1 MIKSVKRICA
11 AVLSAVMML
20 TAVATPLASAAAE
33 GTFLE
38 SVTGETGNNN
48 VVTATAGDGDL
59 IYGDNG
65 ALTKAEW
72 LHDLVTVF
80 DMKVEEGDAPD
91 NYFTDVAYDSKY
103 YDDIMLATEFGVVNV
118 EAGGE
123 LGPDDTVDRE
133 YASVTLNFC
142 LGFQLDDDTYTF
154 SESSDEAYADE
165 LTAFQVALN
174 RNWFALSGGAFL
186 PSKAVTSAEA
196 KAMLSDA
203 QQVLADAQID
213 DTKEGTFE
221 FADYVI
227 DFTPYQVV
235 EFNEDDTVTIYA
247 PDKVLAVGDTFV
259 VYDQELPFVYT
270 ATAIKTDGSD
280 IIVTTTDAPDD
291 AIVNYVAEG
300 TIKADI
306 ATFNPADNVDVTYVK
321 DDATALT
328 MSKARGVTVTKDSIM
343 VDMKIPI
350 SSGIDVSVSCDIKN
364 IALHHKEDKLNG
376 YYYAS
381 VSGETTLTTSL
392 NIDPLKGSGVSGKY
406 YLGYINTGVFSASL
420 YAELSL
426 SGKLMTVY
434 TGNFEAGVSYQ
445 RFKGFR
451 VIKSFTKKSFNFCAD
466 ISAKVAM
473 TAECKIDLVL
483 LEAKANVSIGI
494 QAKYNKTV
502 YGDDKLPG
510 ICEDIQAY
518 LYAGGSVSATIIKVA
533 TFSKSFDFIDKNNS
547 PYRLYLHYDDGN
559 QVDVCGRDISDPSSP
574 TPVRRYTSP
583 SSTGFGSRW
592 SSSQSSKWHSGSN
605 GSSAQQPEK
614 LWEYSLDDDKN
625 ATITAYNGYSSS
637 LVIPTKI
644 DGYTVTA
651 IGDRAFADNTRLV
664 MVVIPDSVTVI
675 GNYAFNGCTSLS
687 KVNLSKMLETLNYGA
702 FQNCT
707 SLVEI
712 EIPKS
717 LKYANYDTSIFN
729 GIISAPFMGSGI
741 KKVKF
746 ETGIKEVVECLFLG
760 CNELEQIEIPNTVT
774 RIGNHSFRMCPNLEK
789 INIPS
794 SVTSVGE
801 YAFSSCTSLKSI
813 IIPDS
818 VTTIECHAFD
828 NCSLLSEVTLSN
840 NLQSLYYGAFQN
852 CTSLCTIEIPKSLEY
867 ANFDTYIFQ
876 GIISAPFMGSGLEQI
891 KFETGTKTV
900 IDCLFLGCDKLEKV
914 EIPETVTSIGN
925 YAFSMCKSL
934 SEISISDSV
943 TSIGSDAF
951 SSCTALVKIDIP
963 DSVTVIGSNAFK
975 GCTSLSDVSL
985 SKNLQ
990 TLNYGAFQD
999 CTSLVEIEIPKS
1011 LEYANFDT
1019 NVYGGIVS
1027 APFMGSSLKKIKF
1040 ENGIKSIADC
1050 LFYGCNELVEVE
1062 IPDTISSIGYRSF
1075 GSCGSLSKISIPDS
1089 VSKIGSHAFAG
1100 CNSLSSITLS
1110 KNIQTLGDYAFYG
1123 CNSLLAIEF
1132 PPLLTEIE
1140 DGMCY
1145 DCTSLKNITLAP
1157 ETEYIC
1163 SYAFSNCDALEN
1175 IVIPDKVTAI
1185 YNNAF
1190 SDCDKLSSVTLS
1202 KALEQIG
1209 ESAFNNCDALTSIKI
1224 PDSVETIGERA
1235 FYDCE
1240 KLADV
1245 DMGNG
1250 VSKLYSEAF
1259 RLCPALTKI
1268 VLSNNLTSIPEYA
1281 FADCTKLTDVTIY
1294 PGVTE
1299 IATNAFSYPA
1309 KTTMRGLKGSYAE
1322 TYANDRGMTFETI
1335 TSVDASMLTVKFKND
1350 YDGYEAA
1357 PSYTYTGKP
1366 FKPDV
1371 KVYLGSYELTA
1382 GTDYK
1387 IVSYKNNTKIG
1398 TATCTIQGLG
1408 TYTGTTTG
1416 SFTIAPIPL
1425 PGNSWYYS
1433 LEYSNYDYTGKEIRP
1448 AVTCEGLTEGIDF
1461 TVSYKDNT
1469 NAGTAQVIITGI
1481 GNYSGTYTLEF
1492 TINPVTICTDVSQ
1505 LQSKHPYD
1513 ENVHEVYVYNGAE
1526 GAENLYLTFSDDT
1539 QFEEYCDYL
1548 YIYDANGYEVGSY
1561 TGDELSGKT
1570 ITVPGSYVKLVLN
1583 TDSSNNEYGFRVVSA
1598 SDKLEC
1604 ATHVFGDWKI
1614 TEEAT
1619 CTTTGTKTRACTV
1632 CGKVE
1637 TVTIAKT
1644 AHKYVNTVVK
1654 PTYTVQG
1661 YTLHTCSVCGYSYKD
1676 NYTPALKLTE
1686 LTGVKVKTQGSTS
1699 LTLAWDKNA
1708 SAKGYIIEQYKGG
1721 KWTQIAKTSS
1731 NATVTYTV
1739 NGLKADTTYTFRIK
1753 GYVVSGTTEYSGEY
1767 TRLAAKTRIAN
1778 VASFKG
1784 SAVSASA
1791 VKLDWS
1797 KNDKATG
1804 YVIEQYKGGKW
1815 TAIATT
1821 KNNTTLTFT
1830 VKGLAEGTTYSFR
1843 IKSFRK
1849 TGSTTEFSEY
1859 TAIKAAALL
1868 DGVSDFKVTSV
1879 TGSWITLEWAKN
1891 DKATGYVIEQ
1901 YKGGKWT
1908 VIATTKNNTTLK
1920 FTVKGLKNDTTYSFR
1935 IRAYKTASA
1944 SNVYSD
1950 YVRIA
1955 GKTRIPNVAKFTGS
1969 AVSASAVKLD
1979 WSENDKATGYVI
1991 EQYKGGKW
1999 TALATTKNNTTLTFT
2014 VKGLAKGTAYSFRIK
2029 SFRKTGSTTEF
2040 SEYTAIKAATLLD
2053 GVSDFKVAST
2063 TGSWITLEWAK
2074 NDKATGYSVEQYKG
2088 GKWTVIAT
2096 TKNNTTLKFT
2106 VKGLKNDTT
2115 YSFRIRAY
2123 KTAGASNVYSDYVR
2137 IAGKTRIPNV
2147 AKFTGSAVSASAV
2160 KLDWSKNDKATAY
2173 VIEQYKGGKWT
2184 ALATTKNNT
2193 TLTFTVKGLAKGTA
2207 YSFRIK
2213 SFRKTGS
2220 TTEFSEYASVKAATD
2235 K

>member
-1 MIKSVKRICA
+1 MIKSVKRLGA

-33 GTFLE
+33 GIFPE
-38 SVTGETGNNN
+38 SVTGETENNN
-48 VVTATAGDGDL
+48 VVPATADDSSL
-59 IYGDNG
+59 VYGDNG
-65 ALTKAEW
+65 TLTKAEW

-186 PSKAVTSAEA
+186 PSKAITSAEA

-235 EFNEDDTVTIYA
+235 EFDEDNTVTIYA
-247 PDKVLAVGDTFV
+247 PDKKLAVGDTFV

-350 SSGIDVSVSCDIKN
+350 SSGIDVSVSCDLKN
-364 IALHHKEDKLNG
+364 IALHHKENMRDG

-381 VSGETTLTTSL
+381 VTGETTLTTSL

-406 YLGYINTGVFSASL
+406 YLGYISTGAFSASL

-434 TGNFEAGVSYQ
+434 TGNFEVGVSYQ

-473 TAECKIDLVL
+473 TAECKIDIVV

-494 QAKYNKTV
+494 QAKYNKKV

-518 LYAGGSVSATIIKVA
+518 LYAGGSISATIIKVA

-644 DGYTVTA
+644 DGYTVTK
-651 IGDRAFADNTRLV
+651 IGDRAFEYNTRLV

-675 GNYAFNGCTSLS
+675 GIQAFYEC
-687 KVNLSKMLETLNYGA
+687 KNL
-702 FQNCT
+702 
-707 SLVEI
+707 
-712 EIPKS
+712 
-717 LKYANYDTSIFN
+717 
-729 GIISAPFMGSGI
+729 
-741 KKVKF
+741 
-746 ETGIKEVVECLFLG
+746 
-760 CNELEQIEIPNTVT
+760 
-774 RIGNHSFRMCPNLEK
+774 
-789 INIPS
+789 S
-794 SVTSVGE
+794 SVTLSKGLVDLQQQAFGE
-801 YAFSSCTSLKSI
+801 CTKLTSI
-813 IIPDS
+813 
-818 VTTIECHAFD
+818 T
-828 NCSLLSEVTLSN
+828 
-840 NLQSLYYGAFQN
+840 
-852 CTSLCTIEIPKSLEY
+852 IPKSLERCY
-867 ANFDTYIFQ
+867 DGGWGGAFDN
-876 GIISAPFMGSGLEQI
+876 SGLNQVN
-891 KFETGTKTV
+891 FEEGITAIPSYLFADTIALETIV
-900 IDCLFLGCDKLEKV
+900 IPD
-914 EIPETVTSIGN
+914 TVTSIGDG
-925 YAFSMCKSL
+925 AFRESSALKNAI
-934 SEISISDSV
+934 IS
-943 TSIGSDAF
+943 
-951 SSCTALVKIDIP
+951 
-963 DSVTVIGSNAFK
+963 DSVTVIGIQAFY
-975 GCTSLSDVSL
+975 GCKNLSSVTL
-985 SKNLQ
+985 SKGLVDLQ
-990 TLNYGAFQD
+990 QQAFGE
-999 CTSLVEIEIPKS
+999 CTKLTSITIPKS
-1011 LEYANFDT
+1011 LERSSDGI
-1019 NVYGGIVS
+1019 YGGAFDHSGLATV
-1027 APFMGSSLKKIKF
+1027 KF
-1040 ENGIKSIADC
+1040 EDGVKMIPNYLFADATT
-1050 LFYGCNELVEVE
+1050 LE
-1062 IPDTISSIGYRSF
+1062 TIV
-1075 GSCGSLSKISIPDS
+1075 IPDS
-1089 VSKIGSHAFAG
+1089 VTRIGVYSFANCSALKNITIPYSVTEIGAQAFYKCTSLKTIAIPDSIKTLDDGTFFG
-1100 CNSLSSITLS
+1100 CNSLS
-1110 KNIQTLGDYAFYG
+1110 NIKFP
-1123 CNSLLAIEF
+1123 SLI
-1132 PPLLTEIE
+1132 TEIGS
-1140 DGMCY
+1140 GMC
-1145 DCTSLKNITLAP
+1145 DGCTSLVTVEMGDKVTSIGDNAFQNCTSLKNITLSP
-1157 ETEYIC
+1157 ETEYIN
-1163 SYAFSNCDALEN
+1163 SNAFSNCDSLES
-1175 IVIPDKVTAI
+1175 IVIPDKVTVI
-1185 YNNAF
+1185 YHNAF
-1190 SDCDKLSSVTLS
+1190 SDCDKLLSVTLS
-1202 KALEQIG
+1202 KALKQIG
-1209 ESAFNNCDALTSIKI
+1209 ESAFNNCDSLTAIKI

-1235 FYDCE
+1235 FYGCE

-1245 DMGNG
+1245 NMGNG

-1425 PGNSWYYS
+1425 PGYSWYYS

-1461 TVSYKDNT
+1461 TVSYKDNI

-1561 TGDELSGKT
+1561 TGDELSGRT

-1654 PTYTVQG
+1654 PTYTAQG
-1661 YTLHTCSVCGYSYKD
+1661 YTLHKCSVCGYSYKD
-1676 NYTPALKLTE
+1676 NYMPALKPTE

-1753 GYVVSGTTEYSGEY
+1753 AYAISGESEIY
-1767 TRLAAKTRIAN
+1767 SDYVRIAGKTRIAN

-1830 VKGLAEGTTYSFR
+1830 VKGLAKGTAYSFR

-1849 TGSTTEFSEY
+1849 TGSTTDFSEY
-1859 TAIKAAALL
+1859 TAIKAATLL

-1891 DKATGYVIEQ
+1891 DKATGY
-1901 YKGGKWT
+1901 
-1908 VIATTKNNTTLK
+1908 
-1920 FTVKGLKNDTTYSFR
+1920 
-1935 IRAYKTASA
+1935 
-1944 SNVYSD
+1944 
-1950 YVRIA
+1950 
-1955 GKTRIPNVAKFTGS
+1955 
-1969 AVSASAVKLD
+1969 
-1979 WSENDKATGYVI
+1979 
-1991 EQYKGGKW
+1991 
-1999 TALATTKNNTTLTFT
+1999 
-2014 VKGLAKGTAYSFRIK
+2014 
-2029 SFRKTGSTTEF
+2029 
-2040 SEYTAIKAATLLD
+2040 AI
-2053 GVSDFKVAST
+2053 
-2063 TGSWITLEWAK
+2063 
-2074 NDKATGYSVEQYKG
+2074 EQYKG

-2147 AKFTGSAVSASAV
+2147 ATFTGSAVSASAV
-2160 KLDWSKNDKATAY
+2160 KLDWSKNDKATGY

-2193 TLTFTVKGLAKGTA
+2193 TLTFTVKGLAKGTT

-2220 TTEFSEYASVKAATD
+2220 TTEFSEYTAIKAATD

>member
-1 MIKSVKRICA
+1 MIKSVKRLGA

-33 GTFLE
+33 GTFPE
-38 SVTGETGNNN
+38 SVTGETENNN
-48 VVTATAGDGDL
+48 VVTATADDSGL
-59 IYGDNG
+59 VYGDNG
-65 ALTKAEW
+65 TLTKAEW

-80 DMKVEEGDAPD
+80 DMKVEEGDPPD
-91 NYFTDVAYDSKY
+91 NYFTDVAYDSEY

-186 PSKAVTSAEA
+186 PSKAITSAEA

-235 EFNEDDTVTIYA
+235 EFDEDNTVTIYA
-247 PDKVLAVGDTFV
+247 PDKKLAVGDTFV

-350 SSGIDVSVSCDIKN
+350 SSGIDVSVSCDLKN
-364 IALHHKEDKLNG
+364 IALHHKENMRDG

-381 VSGETTLTTSL
+381 VTGETTLTTSL

-406 YLGYINTGVFSASL
+406 YLGYISTGAFSASL

-434 TGNFEAGVSYQ
+434 TGNFEVGVSYQ

-473 TAECKIDLVL
+473 TAECKIDIVV

-494 QAKYNKTV
+494 QAKYNKKV

-518 LYAGGSVSATIIKVA
+518 LYAGGSISATIIKVA

-644 DGYTVTA
+644 DGYTVTK
-651 IGDRAFADNTRLV
+651 IGDRAFEYNTRLV

-675 GNYAFNGCTSLS
+675 GIQAFYEC
-687 KVNLSKMLETLNYGA
+687 KNL
-702 FQNCT
+702 
-707 SLVEI
+707 
-712 EIPKS
+712 
-717 LKYANYDTSIFN
+717 
-729 GIISAPFMGSGI
+729 
-741 KKVKF
+741 
-746 ETGIKEVVECLFLG
+746 
-760 CNELEQIEIPNTVT
+760 
-774 RIGNHSFRMCPNLEK
+774 
-789 INIPS
+789 S
-794 SVTSVGE
+794 SVTLSKGLVDLQQQAFGE
-801 YAFSSCTSLKSI
+801 CTKLTSI
-813 IIPDS
+813 
-818 VTTIECHAFD
+818 T
-828 NCSLLSEVTLSN
+828 
-840 NLQSLYYGAFQN
+840 
-852 CTSLCTIEIPKSLEY
+852 IPKSLERCY
-867 ANFDTYIFQ
+867 DGGWGGAFDN
-876 GIISAPFMGSGLEQI
+876 SGLNQVN
-891 KFETGTKTV
+891 FEEGITAIPGYLFADTIALETIV
-900 IDCLFLGCDKLEKV
+900 IPD
-914 EIPETVTSIGN
+914 TVTSIGDG
-925 YAFSMCKSL
+925 AFRESSALKNAIISDSVTVIGIQAFYGCKNLSSVTLSKGLVDLQQQAFGECTKLTSITIPKSL
-934 SEISISDSV
+934 ERSSDGIYGGAFDHSGLATVKFEDGVKMIPNYLFADATTLETIVIPDSV
-943 TSIGSDAF
+943 TSIGVYSFANCSALKNITIPYSVTEIDAQAF
-951 SSCTALVKIDIP
+951 YKCTSLKTIAIP
-963 DSVTVIGSNAFK
+963 DSIK
-975 GCTSLSDVSL
+975 
-985 SKNLQ
+985 
-990 TLNYGAFQD
+990 TLDDGTF
-999 CTSLVEIEIPKS
+999 
-1011 LEYANFDT
+1011 F
-1019 NVYGGIVS
+1019 
-1027 APFMGSSLKKIKF
+1027 
-1040 ENGIKSIADC
+1040 
-1050 LFYGCNELVEVE
+1050 
-1062 IPDTISSIGYRSF
+1062 
-1075 GSCGSLSKISIPDS
+1075 
-1089 VSKIGSHAFAG
+1089 G
-1100 CNSLSSITLS
+1100 CNSLS
-1110 KNIQTLGDYAFYG
+1110 NIKFP
-1123 CNSLLAIEF
+1123 SLI
-1132 PPLLTEIE
+1132 TEIGS
-1140 DGMCY
+1140 GMC
-1145 DCTSLKNITLAP
+1145 DGCTSLVTVEMGDKVTSIGDNAFQNCTSLKNITLSP
-1157 ETEYIC
+1157 ETEYIN
-1163 SYAFSNCDALEN
+1163 SNAFSNCDSLES
-1175 IVIPDKVTAI
+1175 IVIPDKVTVI
-1185 YNNAF
+1185 YHNAF
-1190 SDCDKLSSVTLS
+1190 SDCDKLLSVTLS
-1202 KALEQIG
+1202 KALKQIG
-1209 ESAFNNCDALTSIKI
+1209 ESAFNNCDSLTAIKI

-1235 FYDCE
+1235 FYGCE

-1245 DMGNG
+1245 NMGNG

-1425 PGNSWYYS
+1425 PGYSWYYS

-1461 TVSYKDNT
+1461 TVSYKDNI

-1561 TGDELSGKT
+1561 TGDELSGRT

-1654 PTYTVQG
+1654 PTYTAQG
-1661 YTLHTCSVCGYSYKD
+1661 YTLHKCSVCGYSYKD
-1676 NYTPALKLTE
+1676 NYMPALKPTE

-1753 GYVVSGTTEYSGEY
+1753 AYAISGESEIY
-1767 TRLAAKTRIAN
+1767 SDYVRIAGKTRIAN

-1804 YVIEQYKGGKW
+1804 YVIEQYRGGKW
-1815 TAIATT
+1815 TVLATT

-1830 VKGLAEGTTYSFR
+1830 VKGLAEGTAYSFR
-1843 IKSFRK
+1843 LKSLK
-1849 TGSTTEFSEY
+1849 TANGVTEESVY
-1859 TAIKAAALL
+1859 TSIKAATAVS
-1868 DGVSDFKVTSV
+1868 GVKNAKVTSV

-1891 DKATGYVIEQ
+1891 DKATGYSIEQ

-1908 VIATTKNNTTLK
+1908 VIATTKNNATLK

-1935 IRAYKTASA
+1935 IRAYKTSGSVTA
-1944 SNVYSD
+1944 YSD

-1979 WSENDKATGYVI
+1979 WSKNDKATGYVI

-2014 VKGLAKGTAYSFRIK
+2014 VKGLAKGTTYSFRIK
-2029 SFRKTGSTTEF
+2029 SFRKTG
-2040 SEYTAIKAATLLD
+2040 
-2053 GVSDFKVAST
+2053 G
-2063 TGSWITLEWAK
+2063 
-2074 NDKATGYSVEQYKG
+2074 
-2088 GKWTVIAT
+2088 
-2096 TKNNTTLKFT
+2096 
-2106 VKGLKNDTT
+2106 
-2115 YSFRIRAY
+2115 
-2123 KTAGASNVYSDYVR
+2123 
-2137 IAGKTRIPNV
+2137 
-2147 AKFTGSAVSASAV
+2147 
-2160 KLDWSKNDKATAY
+2160 
-2173 VIEQYKGGKWT
+2173 
-2184 ALATTKNNT
+2184 
-2193 TLTFTVKGLAKGTA
+2193 
-2207 YSFRIK
+2207 
-2213 SFRKTGS
+2213 

>member
-1 MIKSVKRICA
+1 MRFKRAAAGLIASVMA
-11 AVLSAVMML
+11 L
-20 TAVATPLASAAAE
+20 TALISPFTSAAAE
-33 GTFLE
+33 GIFPE
-38 SVTGETGNNN
+38 PATGETENNN
-48 VVTATAGDGDL
+48 VVTATADDSGL
-59 IYGDNG
+59 VYGDNG
-65 ALTKAEW
+65 TLTKAEW

-80 DMKVEEGDAPD
+80 DMKVEEGDPPD

-235 EFNEDDTVTIYA
+235 EFNEDNTVTIYA
-247 PDKVLAVGDTFV
+247 PDKKLAVGDTFV

-350 SSGIDVSVSCDIKN
+350 SSGIDVSVSCDLKN
-364 IALHHKEDKLNG
+364 IALHHKENMRDG

-381 VSGETTLTTSL
+381 VTGETTLTTSL

-406 YLGYINTGVFSASL
+406 YLGYISTGAFSASL

-434 TGNFEAGVSYQ
+434 TGNFEIGVSYQ

-473 TAECKIDLVL
+473 TAECKIDIVV

-494 QAKYNKTV
+494 QAKYNKKV

-518 LYAGGSVSATIIKVA
+518 LYAGGSISATIIKVA
-533 TFSKSFDFIDKNNS
+533 TFSRPFDFIDKNNS

-651 IGDRAFADNTRLV
+651 IGDRVFADNARLV
-664 MVVIPDSVTVI
+664 MVVIPDSVTEI
-675 GNYAFNGCTSLS
+675 GSYAFSGCANLS

-867 ANFDTYIFQ
+867 ANFDTDLYNN
-876 GIISAPFMGSGLEQI
+876 IISAPFMGSGLEQI

-900 IDCLFLGCDKLEKV
+900 VDSLFLGCNKLKKV
-914 EIPETVTSIGN
+914 KIPETVTSIGN
-925 YAFSMCKSL
+925 HAFSMCKSL

-951 SSCTALVKIDIP
+951 SSCTALVKINIP
-963 DSVTVIGSNAFK
+963 DSVTVIGSNAFN

-1050 LFYGCNELVEVE
+1050 LFYGCNELFEVE

-1075 GSCGSLSKISIPDS
+1075 GSCESLSKISIPDS

-1145 DCTSLKNITLAP
+1145 DCTSLVTVKMGDKVASIGNNAFQNCTSLKNITLAP

-1202 KALEQIG
+1202 KTLRSID
-1209 ESAFNNCDALTSIKI
+1209 SNAFNNCDSLTAIKI

-1322 TYANDRGMTFETI
+1322 TYANDRGMTFEAI

-1350 YDGYEAA
+1350 YDEYENA
-1357 PSYTYTGKP
+1357 PSFTYTGKP

-1425 PGNSWYYS
+1425 PDYSWYYS

-1526 GAENLYLTFSDDT
+1526 NAKNLYLTFSEDT
-1539 QFEEYCDYL
+1539 QLEEYSDYL
-1548 YIYDANGYEVGSY
+1548 YIYDANGEEVGSY

-1583 TDSSNNEYGFRVVSA
+1583 TDSSNNEYGFRVVSVTD
-1598 SDKLEC
+1598 SIEC
-1604 ATHVFGDWKI
+1604 TTHTFGDWVI
-1614 TEEAT
+1614 TEEPT
-1619 CTTTGTKTRACTV
+1619 CTTTGTQMRTCSVCKKVETQTIEALGHKEVIDKAVAATCTKTGLTEGIHCSVCDAVIKAQEVIPATGKHSFGEWKTTKPATCTATGTKTRTCSV

-1637 TVTIAKT
+1637 TATIAKT

-1654 PTYTVQG
+1654 PTYAAQG
-1661 YTLHTCSVCGYSYKD
+1661 YTLHKCSVCGASYKD
-1676 NYTPALKLTE
+1676 NYTAKLTIANMSGFKAKSKSYNSITLQWNKNTSATGYE
-1686 LTGVKVKTQGSTS
+1686 LQKWNGKKWVALTKITKNSTTTYTVKSLKASTTYKYRIRAYKTIGKATQYSGYKELSVNTNPSNMSGFKAKSKSYNSITLQWNKNTSATGYELQKWDGKKWVALTKITKNSTTTYTVKSLKASTTYKYRIRAYKTIGKATQYSGYKELSVNTNPSNMSGFKAKSKSYNSITLQWNKNTSATGYELQKWNGKKWVALTKITKNSTTTYTVKSLKASSTYKYRIRAYKTIGKATQYSGYKELSVNTNPSNMSGFKAKST
-1699 LTLAWDKNA
+1699 
-1708 SAKGYIIEQYKGG
+1708 
-1721 KWTQIAKTSS
+1721 AKTS
-1731 NATVTYTV
+1731 VT
-1739 NGLKADTTYTFRIK
+1739 LQWK
-1753 GYVVSGTTEYSGEY
+1753 
-1767 TRLAAKTRIAN
+1767 
-1778 VASFKG
+1778 
-1784 SAVSASA
+1784 
-1791 VKLDWS
+1791 
-1797 KNDKATG
+1797 KNTSATG
-1804 YVIEQYKGGKW
+1804 YEIQKWNGKKW
-1815 TAIATT
+1815 VSAAKVT
-1821 KNNTTLTFT
+1821 KNSTVTST
-1830 VKGLAEGTTYSFR
+1830 VKNL
-1843 IKSFRK
+1843 KK
-1849 TGSTTEFSEY
+1849 N
-1859 TAIKAAALL
+1859 
-1868 DGVSDFKVTSV
+1868 TS
-1879 TGSWITLEWAKN
+1879 
-1891 DKATGYVIEQ
+1891 
-1901 YKGGKWT
+1901 YK
-1908 VIATTKNNTTLK
+1908 
-1920 FTVKGLKNDTTYSFR
+1920 FR
-1935 IRAYKTASA
+1935 IRAYKT
-1944 SNVYSD
+1944 
-1950 YVRIA
+1950 I
-1955 GKTRIPNVAKFTGS
+1955 G
-1969 AVSASAVKLD
+1969 
-1979 WSENDKATGYVI
+1979 KAT
-1991 EQYKGGKW
+1991 QYSSWSG
-1999 TALATTKNNTTLTFT
+1999 TLT
-2014 VKGLAKGTAYSFRIK
+2014 VR
-2029 SFRKTGSTTEF
+2029 
-2040 SEYTAIKAATLLD
+2040 
-2053 GVSDFKVAST
+2053 
-2063 TGSWITLEWAK
+2063 
-2074 NDKATGYSVEQYKG
+2074 
-2088 GKWTVIAT
+2088 
-2096 TKNNTTLKFT
+2096 TKK
-2106 VKGLKNDTT
+2106 
-2115 YSFRIRAY
+2115 
-2123 KTAGASNVYSDYVR
+2123 
-2137 IAGKTRIPNV
+2137 
-2147 AKFTGSAVSASAV
+2147 
-2160 KLDWSKNDKATAY
+2160 
-2173 VIEQYKGGKWT
+2173 
-2184 ALATTKNNT
+2184 
-2193 TLTFTVKGLAKGTA
+2193 
-2207 YSFRIK
+2207 
-2213 SFRKTGS
+2213 
-2220 TTEFSEYASVKAATD
+2220 
-2235 K
+2235 

>member
-1 MIKSVKRICA
+1 MIKSVKRLGA

-33 GTFLE
+33 GTFPE
-38 SVTGETGNNN
+38 SVTGETENNN
-48 VVTATAGDGDL
+48 VVTATADDSGL
-59 IYGDNG
+59 VYGDNG
-65 ALTKAEW
+65 TLTKAEW

-80 DMKVEEGDAPD
+80 DMKVEEGDPPD
-91 NYFTDVAYDSKY
+91 NYFTDVAYDSEY

-186 PSKAVTSAEA
+186 PSKAITSAEA

-235 EFNEDDTVTIYA
+235 EFDEDNTVTIYA
-247 PDKVLAVGDTFV
+247 PDKKLAVGDTFV

-350 SSGIDVSVSCDIKN
+350 SSGIDVSVSCDLKN
-364 IALHHKEDKLNG
+364 IALHHKENMRDG

-381 VSGETTLTTSL
+381 VTGETTLTTSL

-406 YLGYINTGVFSASL
+406 YLGYISTGAFSASL

-434 TGNFEAGVSYQ
+434 TGNFEVGVSYQ

-473 TAECKIDLVL
+473 TAECKIDIVV

-494 QAKYNKTV
+494 QAKYNKKV

-518 LYAGGSVSATIIKVA
+518 LYAGGSISATIIKVA

-644 DGYTVTA
+644 DGYTVTK
-651 IGDRAFADNTRLV
+651 IGDRAFEYNTRLV

-675 GNYAFNGCTSLS
+675 GIQAFYEC
-687 KVNLSKMLETLNYGA
+687 KNL
-702 FQNCT
+702 
-707 SLVEI
+707 
-712 EIPKS
+712 
-717 LKYANYDTSIFN
+717 
-729 GIISAPFMGSGI
+729 
-741 KKVKF
+741 
-746 ETGIKEVVECLFLG
+746 
-760 CNELEQIEIPNTVT
+760 
-774 RIGNHSFRMCPNLEK
+774 
-789 INIPS
+789 S
-794 SVTSVGE
+794 SVTLSKGLVDLQQQAFGE
-801 YAFSSCTSLKSI
+801 CTKLTSI
-813 IIPDS
+813 
-818 VTTIECHAFD
+818 T
-828 NCSLLSEVTLSN
+828 
-840 NLQSLYYGAFQN
+840 
-852 CTSLCTIEIPKSLEY
+852 IPKSLERCY
-867 ANFDTYIFQ
+867 DGGWGGAFDN
-876 GIISAPFMGSGLEQI
+876 SGLNQVN
-891 KFETGTKTV
+891 FEEGITAIPGYLFADTIALETIV
-900 IDCLFLGCDKLEKV
+900 IPD
-914 EIPETVTSIGN
+914 TVTSIGDG
-925 YAFSMCKSL
+925 AFRESSALKNAIISDSVTVIGIQAFYGCKNLSSVTLSKGLVNLQQQAFGECTKLTSITIPKSL
-934 SEISISDSV
+934 ERCYDGGWGGAFDNSGLNQVNFEEGITAIPGYLFADTIALETIVIPDTVTSIGDGAFRESSALKNAIISDSVTVIGIQAFYGCKNLSSVTLSKGLVNLQQQAFGECTKLTSITIPKSLERSSDGIYGGAFDHSGLATVKFEDGVKMIPNYLFADATTLETIVIPDSV
-943 TSIGSDAF
+943 TSIGVYSFANCSALKNITIPYSVTEIGAQAF
-951 SSCTALVKIDIP
+951 YKCTSLKTIAIP
-963 DSVTVIGSNAFK
+963 DSIK
-975 GCTSLSDVSL
+975 
-985 SKNLQ
+985 
-990 TLNYGAFQD
+990 TLDDGTF
-999 CTSLVEIEIPKS
+999 
-1011 LEYANFDT
+1011 F
-1019 NVYGGIVS
+1019 
-1027 APFMGSSLKKIKF
+1027 
-1040 ENGIKSIADC
+1040 
-1050 LFYGCNELVEVE
+1050 
-1062 IPDTISSIGYRSF
+1062 
-1075 GSCGSLSKISIPDS
+1075 
-1089 VSKIGSHAFAG
+1089 G
-1100 CNSLSSITLS
+1100 CNSLS
-1110 KNIQTLGDYAFYG
+1110 NIKFP
-1123 CNSLLAIEF
+1123 SLI
-1132 PPLLTEIE
+1132 TEIGS
-1140 DGMCY
+1140 GMC
-1145 DCTSLKNITLAP
+1145 DGCTSLVTVEMGDKVTSIGDNAFQNCTSLKNITLSP
-1157 ETEYIC
+1157 ETEYIN
-1163 SYAFSNCDALEN
+1163 SNAFSNCDSLES
-1175 IVIPDKVTAI
+1175 IVIPDKVTVI
-1185 YNNAF
+1185 YHNAF
-1190 SDCDKLSSVTLS
+1190 SDCDKLLSVTLS
-1202 KALEQIG
+1202 KALKQIG
-1209 ESAFNNCDALTSIKI
+1209 ESAFNNCDSLTAIKI

-1235 FYDCE
+1235 FYGCE

-1245 DMGNG
+1245 NMGNG

-1425 PGNSWYYS
+1425 PGYSWYYS

-1461 TVSYKDNT
+1461 TVSYKDNI

-1561 TGDELSGKT
+1561 TGDELSGRT

-1654 PTYTVQG
+1654 PTYTAQG
-1661 YTLHTCSVCGYSYKD
+1661 YTLHKCSVCGYSYKD
-1676 NYTPALKLTE
+1676 NYMPALKPTE

-1708 SAKGYIIEQYKGG
+1708 SASGYVVEQYKGG

-1804 YVIEQYKGGKW
+1804 YVIEQYRGGKW
-1815 TAIATT
+1815 TVLATT

-1830 VKGLAEGTTYSFR
+1830 VKGLAEGTAYSFR
-1843 IKSFRK
+1843 LKSLK
-1849 TGSTTEFSEY
+1849 TANGVTEESVY
-1859 TAIKAAALL
+1859 TSIKAATAVS
-1868 DGVSDFKVTSV
+1868 GVKDAKVTSV

-1891 DKATGYVIEQ
+1891 DKATGYSIEQ

-1935 IRAYKTASA
+1935 IRAYKTA
-1944 SNVYSD
+1944 
-1950 YVRIA
+1950 
-1955 GKTRIPNVAKFTGS
+1955 
-1969 AVSASAVKLD
+1969 
-1979 WSENDKATGYVI
+1979 
-1991 EQYKGGKW
+1991 
-1999 TALATTKNNTTLTFT
+1999 
-2014 VKGLAKGTAYSFRIK
+2014 
-2029 SFRKTGSTTEF
+2029 
-2040 SEYTAIKAATLLD
+2040 
-2053 GVSDFKVAST
+2053 GV
-2063 TGSWITLEWAK
+2063 
-2074 NDKATGYSVEQYKG
+2074 
-2088 GKWTVIAT
+2088 
-2096 TKNNTTLKFT
+2096 
-2106 VKGLKNDTT
+2106 
-2115 YSFRIRAY
+2115 
-2123 KTAGASNVYSDYVR
+2123 SNVYSDYVR

-2160 KLDWSKNDKATAY
+2160 KLDWSKNDKATGY

-2193 TLTFTVKGLAKGTA
+2193 TLTFTVKGLAKGTT

-2213 SFRKTGS
+2213 SFRKTGG

>member
-1 MIKSVKRICA
+1 MIKSVKRLGA

-33 GTFLE
+33 GTFPE
-38 SVTGETGNNN
+38 SVTGETENNN
-48 VVTATAGDGDL
+48 VVTATADDSGL
-59 IYGDNG
+59 VYGDNG
-65 ALTKAEW
+65 TLTKAEW

-80 DMKVEEGDAPD
+80 DMKVEEGDPPD
-91 NYFTDVAYDSKY
+91 NYFTDVAYDSEY

-186 PSKAVTSAEA
+186 PSKAITSAEA

-235 EFNEDDTVTIYA
+235 EFDEDNTVTIYA
-247 PDKVLAVGDTFV
+247 PDKKLAVGDTFV

-350 SSGIDVSVSCDIKN
+350 SSGIDVSVSCDLKN
-364 IALHHKEDKLNG
+364 IALHHKENMRDG

-381 VSGETTLTTSL
+381 VTGETTLTTSL

-406 YLGYINTGVFSASL
+406 YLGYISTGAFSASL

-434 TGNFEAGVSYQ
+434 TGNFEVGVSYQ

-473 TAECKIDLVL
+473 TAECKIDIVV

-494 QAKYNKTV
+494 QAKYNKKV

-518 LYAGGSVSATIIKVA
+518 LYAGGSISATIIKVA

-644 DGYTVTA
+644 DGYTVTK
-651 IGDRAFADNTRLV
+651 IGDRAFEYNTRLV

-675 GNYAFNGCTSLS
+675 GIQAFYEC
-687 KVNLSKMLETLNYGA
+687 KNL
-702 FQNCT
+702 
-707 SLVEI
+707 
-712 EIPKS
+712 
-717 LKYANYDTSIFN
+717 
-729 GIISAPFMGSGI
+729 
-741 KKVKF
+741 
-746 ETGIKEVVECLFLG
+746 
-760 CNELEQIEIPNTVT
+760 
-774 RIGNHSFRMCPNLEK
+774 
-789 INIPS
+789 S
-794 SVTSVGE
+794 SVTLSKGLVDLQQQAFGE
-801 YAFSSCTSLKSI
+801 CTKLTSI
-813 IIPDS
+813 
-818 VTTIECHAFD
+818 T
-828 NCSLLSEVTLSN
+828 
-840 NLQSLYYGAFQN
+840 
-852 CTSLCTIEIPKSLEY
+852 IPKSLERCY
-867 ANFDTYIFQ
+867 DGGWGGAFDN
-876 GIISAPFMGSGLEQI
+876 SGLNQVN
-891 KFETGTKTV
+891 FEEGITAIPGYLFADTIALETIV
-900 IDCLFLGCDKLEKV
+900 IPD
-914 EIPETVTSIGN
+914 TVTSIGDG
-925 YAFSMCKSL
+925 AFRESSALKNAIISDSVTVIGIQAFYGCKNLSSVTLSKGLVDLQQQAFGECTKLTSITIPKSL
-934 SEISISDSV
+934 ERSSDGIYGGAFDHSGLATVKFEDGVKMIPNYLFADATTLETIVIPDSV
-943 TSIGSDAF
+943 TSIGVYSFANCSALKNITIPYSVTEIGAQAF
-951 SSCTALVKIDIP
+951 YKCTSLKTIAIP
-963 DSVTVIGSNAFK
+963 DSIK
-975 GCTSLSDVSL
+975 
-985 SKNLQ
+985 
-990 TLNYGAFQD
+990 TLDDGTF
-999 CTSLVEIEIPKS
+999 
-1011 LEYANFDT
+1011 F
-1019 NVYGGIVS
+1019 
-1027 APFMGSSLKKIKF
+1027 
-1040 ENGIKSIADC
+1040 
-1050 LFYGCNELVEVE
+1050 
-1062 IPDTISSIGYRSF
+1062 
-1075 GSCGSLSKISIPDS
+1075 
-1089 VSKIGSHAFAG
+1089 G
-1100 CNSLSSITLS
+1100 CNSLS
-1110 KNIQTLGDYAFYG
+1110 NIKFP
-1123 CNSLLAIEF
+1123 SLI
-1132 PPLLTEIE
+1132 TEIGS
-1140 DGMCY
+1140 GMC
-1145 DCTSLKNITLAP
+1145 DGCTSLVTVEMGDKVTSIGDNAFQNCTSLKNITLSP
-1157 ETEYIC
+1157 ETEYIN
-1163 SYAFSNCDALEN
+1163 SNAFSNCDSLES
-1175 IVIPDKVTAI
+1175 IVIPDKVTVI
-1185 YNNAF
+1185 YHNAF
-1190 SDCDKLSSVTLS
+1190 SDCDKLLSVTLS
-1202 KALEQIG
+1202 KALKQIG
-1209 ESAFNNCDALTSIKI
+1209 ESAFNNCDSLTAIKI

-1235 FYDCE
+1235 FYGCE

-1245 DMGNG
+1245 NMGNG

-1425 PGNSWYYS
+1425 PGYSWYYS

-1461 TVSYKDNT
+1461 TVSYKDNI

-1561 TGDELSGKT
+1561 TGDELSGRT

-1654 PTYTVQG
+1654 PTYTAQG
-1661 YTLHTCSVCGYSYKD
+1661 YTLHKCSVCGYSYKD
-1676 NYTPALKLTE
+1676 NYMPALKPTE

-1753 GYVVSGTTEYSGEY
+1753 AYAISGESEIY
-1767 TRLAAKTRIAN
+1767 SDYVRIAGKTRIAN

-1804 YVIEQYKGGKW
+1804 YVIEQYKGGEW
-1815 TAIATT
+1815 TAI
-1821 KNNTTLTFT
+1821 
-1830 VKGLAEGTTYSFR
+1830 
-1843 IKSFRK
+1843 
-1849 TGSTTEFSEY
+1849 
-1859 TAIKAAALL
+1859 
-1868 DGVSDFKVTSV
+1868 
-1879 TGSWITLEWAKN
+1879 
-1891 DKATGYVIEQ
+1891 
-1901 YKGGKWT
+1901 
-1908 VIATTKNNTTLK
+1908 
-1920 FTVKGLKNDTTYSFR
+1920 
-1935 IRAYKTASA
+1935 
-1944 SNVYSD
+1944 
-1950 YVRIA
+1950 
-1955 GKTRIPNVAKFTGS
+1955 
-1969 AVSASAVKLD
+1969 
-1979 WSENDKATGYVI
+1979 
-1991 EQYKGGKW
+1991 
-1999 TALATTKNNTTLTFT
+1999 ATTKNNTTLTFT

-2029 SFRKTGSTTEF
+2029 SFRKTGSTTDF

-2053 GVSDFKVAST
+2053 GVSDFKVTSV

-2074 NDKATGYSVEQYKG
+2074 NDKATGYSIEQYKG

-2160 KLDWSKNDKATAY
+2160 KLDWSKNDKATGY
-2173 VIEQYKGGKWT
+2173 VIEQYKSGKWT
-2184 ALATTKNNT
+2184 VLATTKNNT
-2193 TLTFTVKGLAKGTA
+2193 TLTFTVKGLAKGTT

-2213 SFRKTGS
+2213 SFRKTGG
-2220 TTEFSEYASVKAATD
+2220 TTEFSEYASVKAATA

>member
-1 MIKSVKRICA
+1 MIKSVKRLGA

-33 GTFLE
+33 GTFPE
-38 SVTGETGNNN
+38 SVTGETENNN
-48 VVTATAGDGDL
+48 VVTATADDSGL
-59 IYGDNG
+59 VYGDNG
-65 ALTKAEW
+65 TLTKAEW

-80 DMKVEEGDAPD
+80 DMKVEEGDPPD
-91 NYFTDVAYDSKY
+91 NYFTDVAYDSEY

-186 PSKAVTSAEA
+186 PSKAITSAEA

-235 EFNEDDTVTIYA
+235 EFDEDNTVTIYA
-247 PDKVLAVGDTFV
+247 PDKKLAVGDTFV

-350 SSGIDVSVSCDIKN
+350 SSGIDVSVSCDLKN
-364 IALHHKEDKLNG
+364 IALHHKENMRDG

-381 VSGETTLTTSL
+381 VTGETTLTTSL

-406 YLGYINTGVFSASL
+406 YLGYISTGAFSASL

-434 TGNFEAGVSYQ
+434 TGNFEVGVSYQ

-473 TAECKIDLVL
+473 TAECKIDIVV

-494 QAKYNKTV
+494 QAKYNKKV

-518 LYAGGSVSATIIKVA
+518 LYAGGSISATIIKVA

-644 DGYTVTA
+644 DGYTVTK
-651 IGDRAFADNTRLV
+651 IGDRAFEYNTRLV

-675 GNYAFNGCTSLS
+675 GIQAFYEC
-687 KVNLSKMLETLNYGA
+687 KNL
-702 FQNCT
+702 
-707 SLVEI
+707 
-712 EIPKS
+712 
-717 LKYANYDTSIFN
+717 
-729 GIISAPFMGSGI
+729 
-741 KKVKF
+741 
-746 ETGIKEVVECLFLG
+746 
-760 CNELEQIEIPNTVT
+760 
-774 RIGNHSFRMCPNLEK
+774 
-789 INIPS
+789 S
-794 SVTSVGE
+794 SVTLSKGLVDLQQQAFGE
-801 YAFSSCTSLKSI
+801 CTKLTSI
-813 IIPDS
+813 
-818 VTTIECHAFD
+818 T
-828 NCSLLSEVTLSN
+828 
-840 NLQSLYYGAFQN
+840 
-852 CTSLCTIEIPKSLEY
+852 IPKSLERCY
-867 ANFDTYIFQ
+867 DGGWGGAFDN
-876 GIISAPFMGSGLEQI
+876 SGLNQVN
-891 KFETGTKTV
+891 FEEGITAIPGYLFADTIALETIV
-900 IDCLFLGCDKLEKV
+900 IPD
-914 EIPETVTSIGN
+914 TVTSIGDG
-925 YAFSMCKSL
+925 AFRESSALKNAIISDSVTVIGIQAFYGCKNLSSVTLSKGLVDLQQQAFGECTKLTSITIPKSL
-934 SEISISDSV
+934 ERSSDGIYGGAFDHSGLATVKFEDGVKMIPNYLFADATTLETIVIPDSV
-943 TSIGSDAF
+943 TSIGVYSFANCSALKNITIPYSVTEIGAQAF
-951 SSCTALVKIDIP
+951 YKCTSLKTIAIP
-963 DSVTVIGSNAFK
+963 DSIK
-975 GCTSLSDVSL
+975 
-985 SKNLQ
+985 
-990 TLNYGAFQD
+990 TLDDGTF
-999 CTSLVEIEIPKS
+999 
-1011 LEYANFDT
+1011 F
-1019 NVYGGIVS
+1019 
-1027 APFMGSSLKKIKF
+1027 
-1040 ENGIKSIADC
+1040 
-1050 LFYGCNELVEVE
+1050 
-1062 IPDTISSIGYRSF
+1062 
-1075 GSCGSLSKISIPDS
+1075 
-1089 VSKIGSHAFAG
+1089 G
-1100 CNSLSSITLS
+1100 CNSLS
-1110 KNIQTLGDYAFYG
+1110 NIKFP
-1123 CNSLLAIEF
+1123 SLI
-1132 PPLLTEIE
+1132 TEIGS
-1140 DGMCY
+1140 GMC
-1145 DCTSLKNITLAP
+1145 DGCTSLVTVEMGDKVTSIGDNAFQNCTSLKNITLSP
-1157 ETEYIC
+1157 ETEYIN
-1163 SYAFSNCDALEN
+1163 SNAFSNCDSLES
-1175 IVIPDKVTAI
+1175 IVIPDKVTVI
-1185 YNNAF
+1185 YHNAF
-1190 SDCDKLSSVTLS
+1190 SDCDKLLSVTLS
-1202 KALEQIG
+1202 KALKQIG
-1209 ESAFNNCDALTSIKI
+1209 ESAFNNCDSLTAIKI

-1235 FYDCE
+1235 FYGCE

-1245 DMGNG
+1245 NMGNG

-1425 PGNSWYYS
+1425 PGYSWYYS

-1461 TVSYKDNT
+1461 TVSYKDNI

-1561 TGDELSGKT
+1561 TGDELSGRT

-1654 PTYTVQG
+1654 PTYTAQG
-1661 YTLHTCSVCGYSYKD
+1661 YTLHKCSVCGYSYKD
-1676 NYTPALKLTE
+1676 NYTPALKPTE
-1686 LTGVKVKTQGSTS
+1686 LTGVKVKTQGTNS
-1699 LTLAWDKNA
+1699 LTLAWDKSA

-1731 NATVTYTV
+1731 NTAVTYTV

-1753 GYVVSGTTEYSGEY
+1753 AYAISGESEIY
-1767 TRLAAKTRIAN
+1767 SDYVRIAGKTRIAN

-1830 VKGLAEGTTYSFR
+1830 VKGLAKGTTYSFR

-1849 TGSTTEFSEY
+1849 TGSTIEFSEY
-1859 TAIKAAALL
+1859 TAIKAATLL

-1891 DKATGYVIEQ
+1891 ANATGYSIEQ

-1935 IRAYKTASA
+1935 IRAYKTA
-1944 SNVYSD
+1944 
-1950 YVRIA
+1950 
-1955 GKTRIPNVAKFTGS
+1955 
-1969 AVSASAVKLD
+1969 
-1979 WSENDKATGYVI
+1979 
-1991 EQYKGGKW
+1991 GG
-1999 TALATTKNNTTLTFT
+1999 
-2014 VKGLAKGTAYSFRIK
+2014 
-2029 SFRKTGSTTEF
+2029 
-2040 SEYTAIKAATLLD
+2040 
-2053 GVSDFKVAST
+2053 
-2063 TGSWITLEWAK
+2063 
-2074 NDKATGYSVEQYKG
+2074 
-2088 GKWTVIAT
+2088 
-2096 TKNNTTLKFT
+2096 
-2106 VKGLKNDTT
+2106 
-2115 YSFRIRAY
+2115 
-2123 KTAGASNVYSDYVR
+2123 SNVYSDYVR

-2160 KLDWSKNDKATAY
+2160 KLDWSKNDKATGY

-2184 ALATTKNNT
+2184 AIATTKNNT
-2193 TLTFTVKGLAKGTA
+2193 TLTFTVKGLAKGTT

-2220 TTEFSEYASVKAATD
+2220 TTEFSEYASVKAATA

>member
-1 MIKSVKRICA
+1 MIKSVKRLGA

-33 GTFLE
+33 GTFPE
-38 SVTGETGNNN
+38 SVTGETENNN
-48 VVTATAGDGDL
+48 VVTATADDSGL
-59 IYGDNG
+59 VYGDNG
-65 ALTKAEW
+65 TLTKAEW

-80 DMKVEEGDAPD
+80 DMKVEEGDPPD
-91 NYFTDVAYDSKY
+91 NYFTDVAYDSEY

-186 PSKAVTSAEA
+186 PSKAITSAEA

-235 EFNEDDTVTIYA
+235 EFDEDNTVTIYA
-247 PDKVLAVGDTFV
+247 PDKKLAVGDTFV

-350 SSGIDVSVSCDIKN
+350 SSGIDVSVSCDLKN
-364 IALHHKEDKLNG
+364 IALHHKENMRDG

-381 VSGETTLTTSL
+381 VTGETTLTTSL

-406 YLGYINTGVFSASL
+406 YLGYISTGAFSASL

-434 TGNFEAGVSYQ
+434 TGNFEVGVSYQ

-473 TAECKIDLVL
+473 TAECKIDIVV

-494 QAKYNKTV
+494 QAKYNKKV

-518 LYAGGSVSATIIKVA
+518 LYAGGSISATIIKVA

-644 DGYTVTA
+644 DGYTVTK
-651 IGDRAFADNTRLV
+651 IGDRAFEYNTRLV

-675 GNYAFNGCTSLS
+675 GIQAFYEC
-687 KVNLSKMLETLNYGA
+687 KNL
-702 FQNCT
+702 
-707 SLVEI
+707 
-712 EIPKS
+712 
-717 LKYANYDTSIFN
+717 
-729 GIISAPFMGSGI
+729 
-741 KKVKF
+741 
-746 ETGIKEVVECLFLG
+746 
-760 CNELEQIEIPNTVT
+760 
-774 RIGNHSFRMCPNLEK
+774 
-789 INIPS
+789 S
-794 SVTSVGE
+794 SVTLSKGLVDLQQQAFGE
-801 YAFSSCTSLKSI
+801 CTKLTSI
-813 IIPDS
+813 
-818 VTTIECHAFD
+818 T
-828 NCSLLSEVTLSN
+828 
-840 NLQSLYYGAFQN
+840 
-852 CTSLCTIEIPKSLEY
+852 IPKSLERCY
-867 ANFDTYIFQ
+867 DGGWGGAFDN
-876 GIISAPFMGSGLEQI
+876 SGLNQVN
-891 KFETGTKTV
+891 FEEGITAIPGYLFADTIALETIV
-900 IDCLFLGCDKLEKV
+900 IPD
-914 EIPETVTSIGN
+914 TVTSIGDG
-925 YAFSMCKSL
+925 AFRESSALKNAIISDSVTVIGIQAFYGCKNLSSVTLSKGLVDLQQQAFGECTKLTSITIPKSL
-934 SEISISDSV
+934 ERSSDGIYGGAFDHSGLATVKFEDGVKMIPNYLFADATTLETIVIPDSV
-943 TSIGSDAF
+943 TSIGVYSFANCSALKNITIPYSVTEIGAQAF
-951 SSCTALVKIDIP
+951 YKCTSLKTIAIP
-963 DSVTVIGSNAFK
+963 DSIK
-975 GCTSLSDVSL
+975 
-985 SKNLQ
+985 
-990 TLNYGAFQD
+990 TLDDGTF
-999 CTSLVEIEIPKS
+999 
-1011 LEYANFDT
+1011 F
-1019 NVYGGIVS
+1019 
-1027 APFMGSSLKKIKF
+1027 
-1040 ENGIKSIADC
+1040 
-1050 LFYGCNELVEVE
+1050 
-1062 IPDTISSIGYRSF
+1062 
-1075 GSCGSLSKISIPDS
+1075 
-1089 VSKIGSHAFAG
+1089 G
-1100 CNSLSSITLS
+1100 CNSLS
-1110 KNIQTLGDYAFYG
+1110 NIKFP
-1123 CNSLLAIEF
+1123 SLI
-1132 PPLLTEIE
+1132 TEIGS
-1140 DGMCY
+1140 GMC
-1145 DCTSLKNITLAP
+1145 DGCTSLVTVEMGDKVTSIGDNAFQNCTSLKNITLSP
-1157 ETEYIC
+1157 ETEYIN
-1163 SYAFSNCDALEN
+1163 SNAFSNCDSLES
-1175 IVIPDKVTAI
+1175 IVIPDKVTVI
-1185 YNNAF
+1185 YHNAF
-1190 SDCDKLSSVTLS
+1190 SDCDKLLSVTLS
-1202 KALEQIG
+1202 KALKQIG
-1209 ESAFNNCDALTSIKI
+1209 ESAFNNCDSLTAIKI

-1235 FYDCE
+1235 FYGCE

-1245 DMGNG
+1245 NMGNG

-1425 PGNSWYYS
+1425 PGYSWYYS

-1461 TVSYKDNT
+1461 TVSYKDNI

-1561 TGDELSGKT
+1561 TGDELSGRT

-1654 PTYTVQG
+1654 PTYTAQG
-1661 YTLHTCSVCGYSYKD
+1661 YTLHKCSVCGYSYKD
-1676 NYTPALKLTE
+1676 NYMPALKPTE
-1686 LTGVKVKTQGSTS
+1686 LTGVKVKTQGMNS

-1721 KWTQIAKTSS
+1721 KWTQVAKTSS
-1731 NATVTYTV
+1731 NTAVTYTV
-1739 NGLKADTTYTFRIK
+1739 NGLAADTTYTFRIK
-1753 GYVVSGTTEYSGEY
+1753 AYVISGESEIYGGYV
-1767 TRLAAKTRIAN
+1767 K
-1778 VASFKG
+1778 
-1784 SAVSASA
+1784 
-1791 VKLDWS
+1791 
-1797 KNDKATG
+1797 
-1804 YVIEQYKGGKW
+1804 
-1815 TAIATT
+1815 
-1821 KNNTTLTFT
+1821 
-1830 VKGLAEGTTYSFR
+1830 
-1843 IKSFRK
+1843 
-1849 TGSTTEFSEY
+1849 
-1859 TAIKAAALL
+1859 
-1868 DGVSDFKVTSV
+1868 
-1879 TGSWITLEWAKN
+1879 
-1891 DKATGYVIEQ
+1891 
-1901 YKGGKWT
+1901 
-1908 VIATTKNNTTLK
+1908 
-1920 FTVKGLKNDTTYSFR
+1920 
-1935 IRAYKTASA
+1935 
-1944 SNVYSD
+1944 
-1950 YVRIA
+1950 IA
-1955 GKTRIPNVAKFTGS
+1955 GKTRIPNVASFKGR
-1969 AVSASAVKLD
+1969 AVSQTAVKLD
-1979 WSENDKATGYVI
+1979 WSKNDKATGYVI

-2029 SFRKTGSTTEF
+2029 SFRKTGSTTDF

-2074 NDKATGYSVEQYKG
+2074 NDKATGYSIEQYKG

-2123 KTAGASNVYSDYVR
+2123 KTAGGVTAYSDYVR

-2147 AKFTGSAVSASAV
+2147 ATFKGSAASASAV
-2160 KLDWSKNDKATAY
+2160 KLDWSKNDKATGY

-2193 TLTFTVKGLAKGTA
+2193 TLTFTVKGLAKGTT

-2220 TTEFSEYASVKAATD
+2220 TTEFSEYTAIKAGTD
-2235 K
+2235 R

>member
-1 MIKSVKRICA
+1 MRFKRAAAGLIASVMA
-11 AVLSAVMML
+11 L
-20 TAVATPLASAAAE
+20 TALISPFTSAAAE
-33 GTFLE
+33 GIFPE
-38 SVTGETGNNN
+38 PATGETENNN
-48 VVTATAGDGDL
+48 VVTATADDSGL
-59 IYGDNG
+59 VYGDNG
-65 ALTKAEW
+65 TLTKAEW

-80 DMKVEEGDAPD
+80 DMKVEEGDPPD

-142 LGFQLDDDTYTF
+142 LGFQLDDDTYTL

-235 EFNEDDTVTIYA
+235 EFNEDNTVTIYA
-247 PDKVLAVGDTFV
+247 PDKKLAVGDTFV

-350 SSGIDVSVSCDIKN
+350 SSGIDVSVSCDLKN
-364 IALHHKEDKLNG
+364 IALHHKENMRDG

-381 VSGETTLTTSL
+381 VTGETTLTTSL

-406 YLGYINTGVFSASL
+406 YLGYISTGAFSASL

-434 TGNFEAGVSYQ
+434 TGNFEIGVSYQ

-473 TAECKIDLVL
+473 TAECKIDIVV

-494 QAKYNKTV
+494 QAKYNKKV

-518 LYAGGSVSATIIKVA
+518 LYAGGSISATIIKVA
-533 TFSKSFDFIDKNNS
+533 TFSRPFDFIDKNNS

-651 IGDRAFADNTRLV
+651 IGDRVFADNARLV
-664 MVVIPDSVTVI
+664 MVVIPDSVTEI
-675 GNYAFNGCTSLS
+675 GSYAFSGCANLS

-867 ANFDTYIFQ
+867 ANFDTDLYNN
-876 GIISAPFMGSGLEQI
+876 IISAPFMGSGLEQI

-900 IDCLFLGCDKLEKV
+900 VDSLFLGCNKLKKV
-914 EIPETVTSIGN
+914 KIPETVTSIGN
-925 YAFSMCKSL
+925 HAFSMCKSL

-951 SSCTALVKIDIP
+951 SSCTALVKINIP
-963 DSVTVIGSNAFK
+963 DSVTVIGSNAFN

-1050 LFYGCNELVEVE
+1050 LFYGCNELFEVE

-1075 GSCGSLSKISIPDS
+1075 GSCESLSKISIPDS

-1145 DCTSLKNITLAP
+1145 DCTSLVTVKMGDKVASIGNNAFQNCTSLKNITLAP

-1202 KALEQIG
+1202 KTLRSID
-1209 ESAFNNCDALTSIKI
+1209 SNAFNNCDSLTAIKI

-1322 TYANDRGMTFETI
+1322 TYANDRGMTFEAI

-1350 YDGYEAA
+1350 YDEYENA
-1357 PSYTYTGKP
+1357 PSFTYTGKP

-1425 PGNSWYYS
+1425 PDYSWYYS

-1526 GAENLYLTFSDDT
+1526 NAKNLYLTFSEDT
-1539 QFEEYCDYL
+1539 QLEEYSDYL
-1548 YIYDANGYEVGSY
+1548 YIYDANGEEVGSY

-1583 TDSSNNEYGFRVVSA
+1583 TDSSNNEYGFRVVSVTD
-1598 SDKLEC
+1598 SIEC
-1604 ATHVFGDWKI
+1604 TTHTFGDWVI
-1614 TEEAT
+1614 TEEPT
-1619 CTTTGTKTRACTV
+1619 CTTTGTQMRTCSVCKKVETQTIEALGHKEVIDKAVAATCTKTGLTEGIHCSVCDAVIKAQEVIPATGKHSFGEWKTTKPATCTATGTKTRTCSV

-1637 TVTIAKT
+1637 TATIAKT

-1654 PTYTVQG
+1654 PTYTAQG
-1661 YTLHTCSVCGYSYKD
+1661 YTLHKCSVCGASYKD
-1676 NYTPALKLTE
+1676 NYTAKLTIANMSGFKAKSKSYNSITLQWNKNTSATGYE
-1686 LTGVKVKTQGSTS
+1686 LQKWNGKKWVALTKIAKNSTTTYTVKS
-1699 LTLAWDKNA
+1699 LKA
-1708 SAKGYIIEQYKGG
+1708 SATYKYRIRAYKTIGKATQYSGYKELSVNTNPSNMSGFKAKSKSYNSITLQWNKNTSATGYELQKWDGKKWVALTKITKNSTTTYTVKSLKASTTYKYRIRAYKTIGKATQYSGYKELSVNTNPSNMSGFKAKSKSYNSITLQWNKNTSATGYELQKWNG
-1721 KWTQIAKTSS
+1721 KKWVALTKITKNSTTTYTVKSLKASSTYKYRIRAYKTIGKATQYSGYKELSVNTNPSNMSGFKAKSIAKTS
-1731 NATVTYTV
+1731 VT
-1739 NGLKADTTYTFRIK
+1739 LQWK
-1753 GYVVSGTTEYSGEY
+1753 
-1767 TRLAAKTRIAN
+1767 
-1778 VASFKG
+1778 
-1784 SAVSASA
+1784 
-1791 VKLDWS
+1791 
-1797 KNDKATG
+1797 KNTSATG
-1804 YVIEQYKGGKW
+1804 YEIQKWNGKKW
-1815 TAIATT
+1815 VSAAKVT
-1821 KNNTTLTFT
+1821 KNSTVTST
-1830 VKGLAEGTTYSFR
+1830 VKNL
-1843 IKSFRK
+1843 KK
-1849 TGSTTEFSEY
+1849 N
-1859 TAIKAAALL
+1859 
-1868 DGVSDFKVTSV
+1868 TS
-1879 TGSWITLEWAKN
+1879 
-1891 DKATGYVIEQ
+1891 
-1901 YKGGKWT
+1901 YK
-1908 VIATTKNNTTLK
+1908 
-1920 FTVKGLKNDTTYSFR
+1920 FR
-1935 IRAYKTASA
+1935 IRAYKT
-1944 SNVYSD
+1944 
-1950 YVRIA
+1950 I
-1955 GKTRIPNVAKFTGS
+1955 G
-1969 AVSASAVKLD
+1969 
-1979 WSENDKATGYVI
+1979 KAT
-1991 EQYKGGKW
+1991 QYSSWSG
-1999 TALATTKNNTTLTFT
+1999 TLT
-2014 VKGLAKGTAYSFRIK
+2014 VR
-2029 SFRKTGSTTEF
+2029 
-2040 SEYTAIKAATLLD
+2040 
-2053 GVSDFKVAST
+2053 
-2063 TGSWITLEWAK
+2063 
-2074 NDKATGYSVEQYKG
+2074 
-2088 GKWTVIAT
+2088 
-2096 TKNNTTLKFT
+2096 TKK
-2106 VKGLKNDTT
+2106 
-2115 YSFRIRAY
+2115 
-2123 KTAGASNVYSDYVR
+2123 
-2137 IAGKTRIPNV
+2137 
-2147 AKFTGSAVSASAV
+2147 
-2160 KLDWSKNDKATAY
+2160 
-2173 VIEQYKGGKWT
+2173 
-2184 ALATTKNNT
+2184 
-2193 TLTFTVKGLAKGTA
+2193 
-2207 YSFRIK
+2207 
-2213 SFRKTGS
+2213 
-2220 TTEFSEYASVKAATD
+2220 
-2235 K
+2235 

>member
-1 MIKSVKRICA
+1 MKFKRAAAGLIASVMA
-11 AVLSAVMML
+11 L
-20 TAVATPLASAAAE
+20 TALVSPFTSAAAE
-33 GTFLE
+33 GIFPE
-38 SVTGETGNNN
+38 PVTGKTENNN
-48 VVTATAGDGDL
+48 VVTATADDSGL
-59 IYGDNG
+59 VYGDNG
-65 ALTKAEW
+65 TLTKAEW

-80 DMKVEEGDAPD
+80 DMKVEEGDPPD
-91 NYFTDVAYDSKY
+91 NYFTDVAYDSEY
-103 YDDIMLATEFGVVNV
+103 YEDIMLATEFGVVNV

-203 QQVLADAQID
+203 QQVLTDAQID

-235 EFNEDDTVTIYA
+235 EFNEDNTVTIYA
-247 PDKVLAVGDTFV
+247 PDKKLAVGDTFV

-350 SSGIDVSVSCDIKN
+350 SSGIDVSVSCDLKN
-364 IALHHKEDKLNG
+364 IALHHKENVRDG

-381 VSGETTLTTSL
+381 VTGETTLTTSL

-406 YLGYINTGVFSASL
+406 YLGYISTGAFSASL

-434 TGNFEAGVSYQ
+434 TGNFEIGVSYQ

-473 TAECKIDLVL
+473 TAECKIDIVV

-494 QAKYNKTV
+494 QAKYNKKV

-518 LYAGGSVSATIIKVA
+518 LYAGGSISATIIKVA
-533 TFSKSFDFIDKNNS
+533 TFSRPFDFIDKNNS

-644 DGYTVTA
+644 DGYTVTK
-651 IGDRAFADNTRLV
+651 IGDRAFANNTRLV
-664 MVVIPDSVTVI
+664 MVVIPDSVTKVESF
-675 GNYAFNGCTSLS
+675 AFSNCTNLSKISLS
-687 KVNLSKMLETLNYGA
+687 KKLTDLCHHA
-702 FQNCT
+702 FENCT
-707 SLVEI
+707 KLTEI
-712 EIPKS
+712 TIPKS
-717 LKYANYDTSIFN
+717 LESCSGGFEGPFYHSGLNKVNFEE
-729 GIISAPFMGSGI
+729 GITKIPQYLFSDATAL
-741 KKVKF
+741 
-746 ETGIKEVVECLFLG
+746 ETIT
-760 CNELEQIEIPNTVT
+760 IPDTVT
-774 RIGNHSFRMCPNLEK
+774 LIGGEAFSDCTNLMQVVMPN
-789 INIPS
+789 
-794 SVTSVGE
+794 SVTKVESF
-801 YAFSSCTSLKSI
+801 AFSNCTNLSKISLSKNLTDLCHHAFENCVKLTEITIPKSLESCSGGFEGPFYHSGLNKVNFEEGITKIPQYLFSDATALETITIPDTVTLIGGEAFSDCSALKNVT
-813 IIPDS
+813 IPDS
-818 VTTIECHAFD
+818 VTSIDYEAFNKCTSLETITIPDSVTEIGVKAF
-828 NCSLLSEVTLSN
+828 NGCKNLSSVTLSKG
-840 NLQSLYYGAFQN
+840 LVDVQWQAFGE
-852 CTSLCTIEIPKSLEY
+852 CTKLTSITIPKSLELCTNGHWGGAFY
-867 ANFDTYIFQ
+867 H
-876 GIISAPFMGSGLEQI
+876 SGLTSV
-891 KFETGTKTV
+891 KFEEGVKAIPDYLFADATALETIV
-900 IDCLFLGCDKLEKV
+900 IPD
-914 EIPETVTSIGN
+914 TVTSIGGG
-925 YAFSMCKSL
+925 AFSKCSALKN
-934 SEISISDSV
+934 V
-943 TSIGSDAF
+943 T
-951 SSCTALVKIDIP
+951 IP
-963 DSVTVIGSNAFK
+963 DSVTKIGSQAFNECISLK
-975 GCTSLSDVSL
+975 TLTIPERVKSLGDQSFYGCILLSAIKFPSLL
-985 SKNLQ
+985 TEIGN
-990 TLNYGAFQD
+990 GMCGD
-999 CTSLVEIEIPKS
+999 CTSLVTVE
-1011 LEYANFDT
+1011 
-1019 NVYGGIVS
+1019 
-1027 APFMGSSLKKIKF
+1027 MGDKI
-1040 ENGIKSIADC
+1040 
-1050 LFYGCNELVEVE
+1050 
-1062 IPDTISSIGYRSF
+1062 TSIG
-1075 GSCGSLSKISIPDS
+1075 DN
-1089 VSKIGSHAFAG
+1089 AFQ
-1100 CNSLSSITLS
+1100 N
-1110 KNIQTLGDYAFYG
+1110 
-1123 CNSLLAIEF
+1123 
-1132 PPLLTEIE
+1132 
-1140 DGMCY
+1140 
-1145 DCTSLKNITLAP
+1145 CTSLKNITLSP
-1157 ETEYIC
+1157 ETEYIN
-1163 SYAFSNCDALEN
+1163 SNAFSNCDSLES
-1175 IVIPDKVTAI
+1175 IVIPDKVTVI
-1185 YNNAF
+1185 YHNAF
-1190 SDCDKLSSVTLS
+1190 SDCDKLLSVTLS
-1202 KALEQIG
+1202 KALKQIG
-1209 ESAFNNCDALTSIKI
+1209 ESAFNNCDTLTSIKI
-1224 PDSVETIGERA
+1224 PDSVELIGYRA

-1250 VSKLYSEAF
+1250 VSSLYSEAF

-1322 TYANDRGMTFETI
+1322 TYANDRGMTFEAI

-1350 YDGYEAA
+1350 YDEYENA

-1387 IVSYKNNTKIG
+1387 IVSYKDNTKIG

-1425 PGNSWYYS
+1425 PDYSWYYS
-1433 LEYSNYDYTGKEIRP
+1433 LEYSNYDYTGKEIKP
-1448 AVTCEGLTEGIDF
+1448 AVTCEGLTEGTDF
-1461 TVSYKDNT
+1461 TVSYKDNI

-1526 GAENLYLTFSDDT
+1526 NAKNLYLTFSDDT
-1539 QFEEYCDYL
+1539 QFEEYSDYL

-1583 TDSSNNEYGFRVVSA
+1583 TDSSNNEYGFRVVSVTD
-1598 SDKLEC
+1598 SIEC
-1604 ATHVFGDWKI
+1604 KTHTFGDWEITEDATCTEKGSKIRVCSVCKYEEVEEIPALGHDITDDDWFVDYNATCVDDGRMAAYCARCGEFVYKTIPATGNHDFSDWKI
-1614 TEEAT
+1614 TKAAT
-1619 CTTTGTKTRACTV
+1619 CTATGTKTRTCPD

-1637 TVTIAKT
+1637 TQTIAKT

-1654 PTYTVQG
+1654 PTYTAQG
-1661 YTLHTCSVCGYSYKD
+1661 YTLHKCSVCGASYKD
-1676 NYTPALKLTE
+1676 NYTAKLTIANMSGFKAKSKSYNSITLQWNKNTSATGYE
-1686 LTGVKVKTQGSTS
+1686 LQKWDGKKWVALTKITKNITTTYTVKSLKASTTYKYRIRAYKTIGKATQYSGYKELSVNTNPSNMGGFKAKSKSYNSITLQWNKNTSATGYELQKWDGKKWVALTKITKNITTTYTVKSLKASTTYKYRIRAYKTIGKATQYSGYKELSVNTNPSNMGGFKAKSKSYNSITLQWNKNTSATGYELQKWNGKKWVALTKITKNSTTTYTVKSLKASSTYKYRIRAYKTIGKATQYSGYKELSVNTNPSNMSGFKAKST
-1699 LTLAWDKNA
+1699 
-1708 SAKGYIIEQYKGG
+1708 
-1721 KWTQIAKTSS
+1721 AKTS
-1731 NATVTYTV
+1731 VT
-1739 NGLKADTTYTFRIK
+1739 LQWK
-1753 GYVVSGTTEYSGEY
+1753 
-1767 TRLAAKTRIAN
+1767 
-1778 VASFKG
+1778 
-1784 SAVSASA
+1784 
-1791 VKLDWS
+1791 
-1797 KNDKATG
+1797 KNTSATG
-1804 YVIEQYKGGKW
+1804 YEIQKWNGKKW
-1815 TAIATT
+1815 VSAAKVT
-1821 KNNTTLTFT
+1821 KNSTVTST
-1830 VKGLAEGTTYSFR
+1830 VKNL
-1843 IKSFRK
+1843 KK
-1849 TGSTTEFSEY
+1849 N
-1859 TAIKAAALL
+1859 
-1868 DGVSDFKVTSV
+1868 TS
-1879 TGSWITLEWAKN
+1879 
-1891 DKATGYVIEQ
+1891 
-1901 YKGGKWT
+1901 YK
-1908 VIATTKNNTTLK
+1908 
-1920 FTVKGLKNDTTYSFR
+1920 FR
-1935 IRAYKTASA
+1935 IRAYKT
-1944 SNVYSD
+1944 
-1950 YVRIA
+1950 I
-1955 GKTRIPNVAKFTGS
+1955 GKTTQYS
-1969 AVSASAVKLD
+1969 S
-1979 WSENDKATGYVI
+1979 WSG
-1991 EQYKGGKW
+1991 
-1999 TALATTKNNTTLTFT
+1999 TLT
-2014 VKGLAKGTAYSFRIK
+2014 VK
-2029 SFRKTGSTTEF
+2029 
-2040 SEYTAIKAATLLD
+2040 
-2053 GVSDFKVAST
+2053 
-2063 TGSWITLEWAK
+2063 
-2074 NDKATGYSVEQYKG
+2074 
-2088 GKWTVIAT
+2088 
-2096 TKNNTTLKFT
+2096 TKK
-2106 VKGLKNDTT
+2106 
-2115 YSFRIRAY
+2115 
-2123 KTAGASNVYSDYVR
+2123 
-2137 IAGKTRIPNV
+2137 
-2147 AKFTGSAVSASAV
+2147 
-2160 KLDWSKNDKATAY
+2160 
-2173 VIEQYKGGKWT
+2173 
-2184 ALATTKNNT
+2184 
-2193 TLTFTVKGLAKGTA
+2193 
-2207 YSFRIK
+2207 
-2213 SFRKTGS
+2213 
-2220 TTEFSEYASVKAATD
+2220 
-2235 K
+2235 

>member
-1 MIKSVKRICA
+1 MIKSVKRLGA

-33 GTFLE
+33 GTFPE
-38 SVTGETGNNN
+38 SVTGETENNN
-48 VVTATAGDGDL
+48 VVTATADDSGL
-59 IYGDNG
+59 VYGDNG
-65 ALTKAEW
+65 TLTKAEW

-80 DMKVEEGDAPD
+80 DMKVEEGDPPD
-91 NYFTDVAYDSKY
+91 NYFTDVAYDSEY

-186 PSKAVTSAEA
+186 PSKAITSAEA

-235 EFNEDDTVTIYA
+235 EFDEDNTVTIYA
-247 PDKVLAVGDTFV
+247 PDKKLAVGDTFV

-350 SSGIDVSVSCDIKN
+350 SSGIDVSVSCDLKN
-364 IALHHKEDKLNG
+364 IALHHKENMRDG

-381 VSGETTLTTSL
+381 VTGETTLTTSL

-406 YLGYINTGVFSASL
+406 YLGYISTGAFSASL

-434 TGNFEAGVSYQ
+434 TGNFEVGVSYQ

-473 TAECKIDLVL
+473 TAECKIDIVV

-494 QAKYNKTV
+494 QAKYNKKV

-518 LYAGGSVSATIIKVA
+518 LYAGGSISATIIKVA

-644 DGYTVTA
+644 DGYTVTK
-651 IGDRAFADNTRLV
+651 IGDRAFEYNTRLV

-675 GNYAFNGCTSLS
+675 GIQAFYEC
-687 KVNLSKMLETLNYGA
+687 KNL
-702 FQNCT
+702 
-707 SLVEI
+707 
-712 EIPKS
+712 
-717 LKYANYDTSIFN
+717 
-729 GIISAPFMGSGI
+729 
-741 KKVKF
+741 
-746 ETGIKEVVECLFLG
+746 
-760 CNELEQIEIPNTVT
+760 
-774 RIGNHSFRMCPNLEK
+774 
-789 INIPS
+789 S
-794 SVTSVGE
+794 SVTLSKGLVDLQQQAFGE
-801 YAFSSCTSLKSI
+801 CTKLTSI
-813 IIPDS
+813 
-818 VTTIECHAFD
+818 T
-828 NCSLLSEVTLSN
+828 
-840 NLQSLYYGAFQN
+840 
-852 CTSLCTIEIPKSLEY
+852 IPKSLERCY
-867 ANFDTYIFQ
+867 DGGWGGAFDN
-876 GIISAPFMGSGLEQI
+876 SGLNQVN
-891 KFETGTKTV
+891 FEEGITAIPGYLFADTIALETIV
-900 IDCLFLGCDKLEKV
+900 IPD
-914 EIPETVTSIGN
+914 TVTSIGDG
-925 YAFSMCKSL
+925 AFRESSALKNAIISDSVTVIGIQAFYGCKNLSSVTLSKGLVDLQQQAFGECTKLTSITIPKSL
-934 SEISISDSV
+934 ERSSDGIYGGAFDHSGLATVKFEDGVKMIPNYLFADATTLETIVIPDSV
-943 TSIGSDAF
+943 TSIGVYSFANCSALKNITIPYSVTEIGAQAF
-951 SSCTALVKIDIP
+951 YKCTSLKTIAIP
-963 DSVTVIGSNAFK
+963 DSIK
-975 GCTSLSDVSL
+975 
-985 SKNLQ
+985 
-990 TLNYGAFQD
+990 TLDDGTF
-999 CTSLVEIEIPKS
+999 
-1011 LEYANFDT
+1011 F
-1019 NVYGGIVS
+1019 
-1027 APFMGSSLKKIKF
+1027 
-1040 ENGIKSIADC
+1040 
-1050 LFYGCNELVEVE
+1050 
-1062 IPDTISSIGYRSF
+1062 
-1075 GSCGSLSKISIPDS
+1075 
-1089 VSKIGSHAFAG
+1089 G
-1100 CNSLSSITLS
+1100 CNSLS
-1110 KNIQTLGDYAFYG
+1110 NIKFP
-1123 CNSLLAIEF
+1123 SLI
-1132 PPLLTEIE
+1132 TEIGS
-1140 DGMCY
+1140 GMC
-1145 DCTSLKNITLAP
+1145 DGCTSLVTVEMGDKVTSIGDNAFQNCTSLKNITLSP
-1157 ETEYIC
+1157 ETEYIN
-1163 SYAFSNCDALEN
+1163 SNAFSNCDSLES
-1175 IVIPDKVTAI
+1175 IVIPDKVTVI
-1185 YNNAF
+1185 YHNAF
-1190 SDCDKLSSVTLS
+1190 SDCDKLLSVTLS
-1202 KALEQIG
+1202 KALKQIG
-1209 ESAFNNCDALTSIKI
+1209 ESAFNNCDSLTAIKI

-1235 FYDCE
+1235 FYGCE

-1245 DMGNG
+1245 NMGNG

-1425 PGNSWYYS
+1425 PGYSWYYS

-1461 TVSYKDNT
+1461 TVSYKDNI

-1561 TGDELSGKT
+1561 TGDELSGRT

-1654 PTYTVQG
+1654 PTYTAQG
-1661 YTLHTCSVCGYSYKD
+1661 YTLHKCSVCGYSYKD
-1676 NYTPALKLTE
+1676 NYMPALKPTE

-1753 GYVVSGTTEYSGEY
+1753 AYAISGESEIY
-1767 TRLAAKTRIAN
+1767 SDYVRIAGKTRIAN

-1830 VKGLAEGTTYSFR
+1830 VKGLAKGTAYSFR

-1849 TGSTTEFSEY
+1849 TGSTTDFSEY
-1859 TAIKAAALL
+1859 TAIKAATLL

-1891 DKATGYVIEQ
+1891 DKATGY
-1901 YKGGKWT
+1901 
-1908 VIATTKNNTTLK
+1908 
-1920 FTVKGLKNDTTYSFR
+1920 
-1935 IRAYKTASA
+1935 
-1944 SNVYSD
+1944 
-1950 YVRIA
+1950 
-1955 GKTRIPNVAKFTGS
+1955 
-1969 AVSASAVKLD
+1969 
-1979 WSENDKATGYVI
+1979 
-1991 EQYKGGKW
+1991 
-1999 TALATTKNNTTLTFT
+1999 
-2014 VKGLAKGTAYSFRIK
+2014 
-2029 SFRKTGSTTEF
+2029 
-2040 SEYTAIKAATLLD
+2040 AI
-2053 GVSDFKVAST
+2053 
-2063 TGSWITLEWAK
+2063 
-2074 NDKATGYSVEQYKG
+2074 EQYKG

-2147 AKFTGSAVSASAV
+2147 ATFTGSAVSASAV
-2160 KLDWSKNDKATAY
+2160 KLDWSKNDKATGY

-2193 TLTFTVKGLAKGTA
+2193 TLTFTVKGLAKGTT

-2220 TTEFSEYASVKAATD
+2220 TTEFSEYTAIKAATD

>member
-1 MIKSVKRICA
+1 MIKSVKRLGA

-33 GTFLE
+33 GTFPE
-38 SVTGETGNNN
+38 SVTGETENNN
-48 VVTATAGDGDL
+48 VVTATADDSGL
-59 IYGDNG
+59 VYGDNG
-65 ALTKAEW
+65 TLTKAEW

-80 DMKVEEGDAPD
+80 DMKVEEGDPPD
-91 NYFTDVAYDSKY
+91 NYFTDVAYDSEY

-186 PSKAVTSAEA
+186 PSKAITSAEA

-235 EFNEDDTVTIYA
+235 EFDEDNTVTIYA
-247 PDKVLAVGDTFV
+247 PDKKLAVGDTFV

-350 SSGIDVSVSCDIKN
+350 SSGIDVSVSCDLKN
-364 IALHHKEDKLNG
+364 IALHHKENMRDG

-381 VSGETTLTTSL
+381 VTGETTLTTSL

-406 YLGYINTGVFSASL
+406 YLGYISTGAFSASL

-434 TGNFEAGVSYQ
+434 TGNFEVGVSYQ

-473 TAECKIDLVL
+473 TAECKIDIVV

-494 QAKYNKTV
+494 QAKYNKKV

-518 LYAGGSVSATIIKVA
+518 LYAGGSISATIIKVA

-644 DGYTVTA
+644 DGYTVTK
-651 IGDRAFADNTRLV
+651 IGDRAFEYNTRLV

-675 GNYAFNGCTSLS
+675 GIQAFYEC
-687 KVNLSKMLETLNYGA
+687 KNL
-702 FQNCT
+702 
-707 SLVEI
+707 
-712 EIPKS
+712 
-717 LKYANYDTSIFN
+717 
-729 GIISAPFMGSGI
+729 
-741 KKVKF
+741 
-746 ETGIKEVVECLFLG
+746 
-760 CNELEQIEIPNTVT
+760 
-774 RIGNHSFRMCPNLEK
+774 
-789 INIPS
+789 S
-794 SVTSVGE
+794 SVTLSKGLVDLQQQAFGE
-801 YAFSSCTSLKSI
+801 CTKLTSI
-813 IIPDS
+813 
-818 VTTIECHAFD
+818 T
-828 NCSLLSEVTLSN
+828 
-840 NLQSLYYGAFQN
+840 
-852 CTSLCTIEIPKSLEY
+852 IPKSLERCY
-867 ANFDTYIFQ
+867 DGGWGGAFDN
-876 GIISAPFMGSGLEQI
+876 SGLNQVN
-891 KFETGTKTV
+891 FEEGITAIPSYLFADTIALETIV
-900 IDCLFLGCDKLEKV
+900 IPD
-914 EIPETVTSIGN
+914 TVTSIGDG
-925 YAFSMCKSL
+925 AFRESSALKNAIISDSVTVIGIQAFYGCKNLSSVTLSKGLVDLQQQAFGECTKLTSITIPKSL
-934 SEISISDSV
+934 ERSSDGIYGGAFDHSGLATVKFEDGVKMIPNYLFADATTLETIVIPDSV
-943 TSIGSDAF
+943 TSIGVYSFANCSALKNITIPYSVTEIGAQAF
-951 SSCTALVKIDIP
+951 YKCTSLKTIAIP
-963 DSVTVIGSNAFK
+963 DSIK
-975 GCTSLSDVSL
+975 
-985 SKNLQ
+985 
-990 TLNYGAFQD
+990 TLDDGTF
-999 CTSLVEIEIPKS
+999 
-1011 LEYANFDT
+1011 F
-1019 NVYGGIVS
+1019 
-1027 APFMGSSLKKIKF
+1027 
-1040 ENGIKSIADC
+1040 
-1050 LFYGCNELVEVE
+1050 
-1062 IPDTISSIGYRSF
+1062 
-1075 GSCGSLSKISIPDS
+1075 
-1089 VSKIGSHAFAG
+1089 G
-1100 CNSLSSITLS
+1100 CNSLS
-1110 KNIQTLGDYAFYG
+1110 NIKFP
-1123 CNSLLAIEF
+1123 SLI
-1132 PPLLTEIE
+1132 TEIGS
-1140 DGMCY
+1140 GMC
-1145 DCTSLKNITLAP
+1145 DGCTSLVTVEMGDKVTSIGDNAFQNCTSLKNITLSP
-1157 ETEYIC
+1157 ETEYIN
-1163 SYAFSNCDALEN
+1163 SNAFSNCDSLES
-1175 IVIPDKVTAI
+1175 IVIPDKVTVI
-1185 YNNAF
+1185 YHNAF
-1190 SDCDKLSSVTLS
+1190 SDCDKLLSVTLS
-1202 KALEQIG
+1202 KALKQIG
-1209 ESAFNNCDALTSIKI
+1209 ESAFNNCDSLTAIKI

-1235 FYDCE
+1235 FYGCE

-1245 DMGNG
+1245 NMGNG

-1425 PGNSWYYS
+1425 PGYSWYYS

-1461 TVSYKDNT
+1461 TVSYKDNI

-1561 TGDELSGKT
+1561 TGDELSGRT

-1654 PTYTVQG
+1654 PTYTAQG
-1661 YTLHTCSVCGYSYKD
+1661 YTLHKCSVCGYSYKD
-1676 NYTPALKLTE
+1676 NYMPALKPTE

-1753 GYVVSGTTEYSGEY
+1753 AYAISGESEIY
-1767 TRLAAKTRIAN
+1767 SDYVRIAGKTRIAN

-1830 VKGLAEGTTYSFR
+1830 VKGLAKGTAYSFR

-1849 TGSTTEFSEY
+1849 TGSTTDFSEY
-1859 TAIKAAALL
+1859 TAIKAATLL

-1891 DKATGYVIEQ
+1891 DKATGY
-1901 YKGGKWT
+1901 
-1908 VIATTKNNTTLK
+1908 
-1920 FTVKGLKNDTTYSFR
+1920 
-1935 IRAYKTASA
+1935 
-1944 SNVYSD
+1944 
-1950 YVRIA
+1950 
-1955 GKTRIPNVAKFTGS
+1955 
-1969 AVSASAVKLD
+1969 
-1979 WSENDKATGYVI
+1979 
-1991 EQYKGGKW
+1991 
-1999 TALATTKNNTTLTFT
+1999 
-2014 VKGLAKGTAYSFRIK
+2014 
-2029 SFRKTGSTTEF
+2029 
-2040 SEYTAIKAATLLD
+2040 AI
-2053 GVSDFKVAST
+2053 
-2063 TGSWITLEWAK
+2063 
-2074 NDKATGYSVEQYKG
+2074 EQYKG

-2147 AKFTGSAVSASAV
+2147 ATFTGSAVSASAV
-2160 KLDWSKNDKATAY
+2160 KLDWSKNDKATGY
-2173 VIEQYKGGKWT
+2173 VIEQYKSGKWT
-2184 ALATTKNNT
+2184 VLATTKNNT
-2193 TLTFTVKGLAKGTA
+2193 TLTFTVKGLAKGTT

-2213 SFRKTGS
+2213 SFRKTGG

>member
-1 MIKSVKRICA
+1 MIKSVKRLGA

-33 GTFLE
+33 GIFPE
-38 SVTGETGNNN
+38 SVTGETENNN
-48 VVTATAGDGDL
+48 VVPATADDSSL
-59 IYGDNG
+59 VYGDNG
-65 ALTKAEW
+65 TLTKAEW

-186 PSKAVTSAEA
+186 PSKAITSAEA

-235 EFNEDDTVTIYA
+235 EFDEDNTVTIYA
-247 PDKVLAVGDTFV
+247 PDKKLAVGDTFV

-350 SSGIDVSVSCDIKN
+350 SSGIDVSVSCDLKN
-364 IALHHKEDKLNG
+364 IALHHKENMRDG

-381 VSGETTLTTSL
+381 VTGETTLTTSL

-406 YLGYINTGVFSASL
+406 YLGYISTGAFSASL

-434 TGNFEAGVSYQ
+434 TGNFEVGVSYQ

-473 TAECKIDLVL
+473 TAECKIDIVV

-494 QAKYNKTV
+494 QAKYNKKV

-518 LYAGGSVSATIIKVA
+518 LYAGGSISATIIKVA

-644 DGYTVTA
+644 DGYTVTK
-651 IGDRAFADNTRLV
+651 IGDRAFEYNTRLV

-675 GNYAFNGCTSLS
+675 GIQAFYEC
-687 KVNLSKMLETLNYGA
+687 KNL
-702 FQNCT
+702 
-707 SLVEI
+707 
-712 EIPKS
+712 
-717 LKYANYDTSIFN
+717 
-729 GIISAPFMGSGI
+729 
-741 KKVKF
+741 
-746 ETGIKEVVECLFLG
+746 
-760 CNELEQIEIPNTVT
+760 
-774 RIGNHSFRMCPNLEK
+774 
-789 INIPS
+789 S
-794 SVTSVGE
+794 SVTLSKGLVDLQQQAFGE
-801 YAFSSCTSLKSI
+801 CTKLTSI
-813 IIPDS
+813 
-818 VTTIECHAFD
+818 T
-828 NCSLLSEVTLSN
+828 
-840 NLQSLYYGAFQN
+840 
-852 CTSLCTIEIPKSLEY
+852 IPKSLERCY
-867 ANFDTYIFQ
+867 DGGWGGAFDN
-876 GIISAPFMGSGLEQI
+876 SGLNQVN
-891 KFETGTKTV
+891 FEEGITAIPSYLFADTIALETIV
-900 IDCLFLGCDKLEKV
+900 IPD
-914 EIPETVTSIGN
+914 TVTSIGDG
-925 YAFSMCKSL
+925 AFRESSALKNAIISDSVTVIGIQAFYGCKNLSSVTLSKGLVDLQQQAFGECTKLTSITIPKSL
-934 SEISISDSV
+934 ERSSDGIYGGAFDHSGLATVKFEDGVKMIPNYLFADATTLETIVIPDSV
-943 TSIGSDAF
+943 TSIGVYSFANCSALKNITIPYSVTEIGAQAF
-951 SSCTALVKIDIP
+951 YKCTSLKTIAIP
-963 DSVTVIGSNAFK
+963 DSIK
-975 GCTSLSDVSL
+975 
-985 SKNLQ
+985 
-990 TLNYGAFQD
+990 TLDDGTF
-999 CTSLVEIEIPKS
+999 
-1011 LEYANFDT
+1011 F
-1019 NVYGGIVS
+1019 
-1027 APFMGSSLKKIKF
+1027 
-1040 ENGIKSIADC
+1040 
-1050 LFYGCNELVEVE
+1050 
-1062 IPDTISSIGYRSF
+1062 
-1075 GSCGSLSKISIPDS
+1075 
-1089 VSKIGSHAFAG
+1089 G
-1100 CNSLSSITLS
+1100 CNSLS
-1110 KNIQTLGDYAFYG
+1110 NIKFP
-1123 CNSLLAIEF
+1123 SLI
-1132 PPLLTEIE
+1132 TEIGS
-1140 DGMCY
+1140 GMC
-1145 DCTSLKNITLAP
+1145 DGCTSLVTVEMGDKVTSIGDNAFQNCTSLKNITLSP
-1157 ETEYIC
+1157 ETEYIN
-1163 SYAFSNCDALEN
+1163 SNAFSNCDSLES
-1175 IVIPDKVTAI
+1175 IVIPDKVTVI
-1185 YNNAF
+1185 YHNAF
-1190 SDCDKLSSVTLS
+1190 SDCDKLLSVTLS
-1202 KALEQIG
+1202 KALKQIG
-1209 ESAFNNCDALTSIKI
+1209 ESAFNNCDSLTAIKI

-1235 FYDCE
+1235 FYGCE

-1245 DMGNG
+1245 NMGNG

-1425 PGNSWYYS
+1425 PGYSWYYS

-1526 GAENLYLTFSDDT
+1526 GAENLYLAFSDDT

-1654 PTYTVQG
+1654 PTYTAQG
-1661 YTLHTCSVCGYSYKD
+1661 YTLHTCTKCGYSYKD

-1686 LTGVKVKTQGSTS
+1686 LTGVKVKTQGTNS

-1708 SAKGYIIEQYKGG
+1708 SAMGYIIEQYKGG
-1721 KWTQIAKTSS
+1721 KWTQVAKTSS
-1731 NATVTYTV
+1731 NTAVTYTV
-1739 NGLKADTTYTFRIK
+1739 NGLAADTTYTFRIK
-1753 GYVVSGTTEYSGEY
+1753 AYAISGESEIYGGYVKIAG
-1767 TRLAAKTRIAN
+1767 KTRIPN

-1784 SAVSASA
+1784 RAVSQTA

-1797 KNDKATG
+1797 
-1804 YVIEQYKGGKW
+1804 
-1815 TAIATT
+1815 
-1821 KNNTTLTFT
+1821 
-1830 VKGLAEGTTYSFR
+1830 
-1843 IKSFRK
+1843 
-1849 TGSTTEFSEY
+1849 
-1859 TAIKAAALL
+1859 
-1868 DGVSDFKVTSV
+1868 
-1879 TGSWITLEWAKN
+1879 KN

-1920 FTVKGLKNDTTYSFR
+1920 FTVKGLRNDTTYSFR
-1935 IRAYKTASA
+1935 IKAYKTVGDTTTYGS
-1944 SNVYSD
+1944 
-1950 YVRIA
+1950 YVRIV
-1955 GKTRIPNVAKFTGS
+1955 G
-1969 AVSASAVKLD
+1969 
-1979 WSENDKATGYVI
+1979 
-1991 EQYKGGKW
+1991 
-1999 TALATTKNNTTLTFT
+1999 TT
-2014 VKGLAKGTAYSFRIK
+2014 
-2029 SFRKTGSTTEF
+2029 
-2040 SEYTAIKAATLLD
+2040 D
-2053 GVSDFKVAST
+2053 
-2063 TGSWITLEWAK
+2063 
-2074 NDKATGYSVEQYKG
+2074 
-2088 GKWTVIAT
+2088 
-2096 TKNNTTLKFT
+2096 
-2106 VKGLKNDTT
+2106 
-2115 YSFRIRAY
+2115 
-2123 KTAGASNVYSDYVR
+2123 
-2137 IAGKTRIPNV
+2137 IPNV

-2160 KLDWSKNDKATAY
+2160 KLDWSKNDKATGY
-2173 VIEQYKGGKWT
+2173 VIEQYKGGRWT
-2184 ALATTKNNT
+2184 EIKAVDNDITEI
-2193 TLTFTVKGLAKGTA
+2193 TVEGACKGYGI
-2207 YSFRIK
+2207 YVPHQICQN
-2213 SFRKTGS
+2213 G
-2220 TTEFSEYASVKAATD
+2220 
-2235 K
+2235 

>member
-1 MIKSVKRICA
+1 MIKSVKRLGA

-33 GTFLE
+33 GTFPE
-38 SVTGETGNNN
+38 SVTGETENNN
-48 VVTATAGDGDL
+48 VVTATADDSGL
-59 IYGDNG
+59 VYGDNG
-65 ALTKAEW
+65 TLTKAEW

-80 DMKVEEGDAPD
+80 DMKVEEGDPPD
-91 NYFTDVAYDSKY
+91 NYFTDVAYDSEY

-186 PSKAVTSAEA
+186 PSKAITSAEA

-235 EFNEDDTVTIYA
+235 EFDEDNTVTIYA
-247 PDKVLAVGDTFV
+247 PDKKLAVGDTFV

-350 SSGIDVSVSCDIKN
+350 SSGIDVSVSCDLKN
-364 IALHHKEDKLNG
+364 IALHHKENMRDG

-381 VSGETTLTTSL
+381 VTGETTLTTSL

-406 YLGYINTGVFSASL
+406 YLGYISTGAFSASL

-434 TGNFEAGVSYQ
+434 TGNFEVGVSYQ

-473 TAECKIDLVL
+473 TAECKIDIVV

-494 QAKYNKTV
+494 QAKYNKKV

-518 LYAGGSVSATIIKVA
+518 LYAGGSISATIIKVA

-644 DGYTVTA
+644 DGYTVTK
-651 IGDRAFADNTRLV
+651 IGDRAFEYNTRLV

-675 GNYAFNGCTSLS
+675 GIQAFYEC
-687 KVNLSKMLETLNYGA
+687 KNL
-702 FQNCT
+702 
-707 SLVEI
+707 
-712 EIPKS
+712 
-717 LKYANYDTSIFN
+717 
-729 GIISAPFMGSGI
+729 
-741 KKVKF
+741 
-746 ETGIKEVVECLFLG
+746 
-760 CNELEQIEIPNTVT
+760 
-774 RIGNHSFRMCPNLEK
+774 
-789 INIPS
+789 S
-794 SVTSVGE
+794 SVTLSKGLVDLQQQAFGE
-801 YAFSSCTSLKSI
+801 CTKLTSI
-813 IIPDS
+813 
-818 VTTIECHAFD
+818 T
-828 NCSLLSEVTLSN
+828 
-840 NLQSLYYGAFQN
+840 
-852 CTSLCTIEIPKSLEY
+852 IPKSLERCY
-867 ANFDTYIFQ
+867 DGGWGGAFDN
-876 GIISAPFMGSGLEQI
+876 SGLNQVN
-891 KFETGTKTV
+891 FEEGITAIPSYLFADTIALETIV
-900 IDCLFLGCDKLEKV
+900 IPD
-914 EIPETVTSIGN
+914 TVTSIGDG
-925 YAFSMCKSL
+925 AFRESSALKNAIISDSVTVIGIQAFYGCKNLSSVTLSKGLVDLQQQAFGECTKLTSITIPKSL
-934 SEISISDSV
+934 ERSSDGIYGGAFDHSGLATVKFEDGVKMIPNYLFADATTLETIVIPDSV
-943 TSIGSDAF
+943 TSIGVYSFANCSALKNITIPYSVTEIGAQAF
-951 SSCTALVKIDIP
+951 YKCTSLKTIAIP
-963 DSVTVIGSNAFK
+963 DSIK
-975 GCTSLSDVSL
+975 
-985 SKNLQ
+985 
-990 TLNYGAFQD
+990 TLDDGTF
-999 CTSLVEIEIPKS
+999 
-1011 LEYANFDT
+1011 F
-1019 NVYGGIVS
+1019 
-1027 APFMGSSLKKIKF
+1027 
-1040 ENGIKSIADC
+1040 
-1050 LFYGCNELVEVE
+1050 
-1062 IPDTISSIGYRSF
+1062 
-1075 GSCGSLSKISIPDS
+1075 
-1089 VSKIGSHAFAG
+1089 G
-1100 CNSLSSITLS
+1100 CNSLS
-1110 KNIQTLGDYAFYG
+1110 NIKFP
-1123 CNSLLAIEF
+1123 SLI
-1132 PPLLTEIE
+1132 TEIGS
-1140 DGMCY
+1140 GMC
-1145 DCTSLKNITLAP
+1145 DGCTSLVTVEMGDKVTSIGDNAFQNCTSLKNITLSP
-1157 ETEYIC
+1157 ETEYIN
-1163 SYAFSNCDALEN
+1163 SNAFSNCDSLES
-1175 IVIPDKVTAI
+1175 IVIPDKVTVI
-1185 YNNAF
+1185 YHNAF
-1190 SDCDKLSSVTLS
+1190 SDCDKLLSVTLS
-1202 KALEQIG
+1202 KALKQIG
-1209 ESAFNNCDALTSIKI
+1209 ESAFNNCDSLTAIKI

-1235 FYDCE
+1235 FYGCE

-1245 DMGNG
+1245 NMGNG

-1425 PGNSWYYS
+1425 PGYSWYYS

-1461 TVSYKDNT
+1461 TVSYKDNI

-1561 TGDELSGKT
+1561 TGDELSGRT

-1654 PTYTVQG
+1654 PTYTAQG
-1661 YTLHTCSVCGYSYKD
+1661 YTLHKCSVCGYSYKD
-1676 NYTPALKLTE
+1676 NYMPALKPTE

-1731 NATVTYTV
+1731 NTAVTYTV
-1739 NGLKADTTYTFRIK
+1739 NRLAADTTYTFRIK
-1753 GYVVSGTTEYSGEY
+1753 AYVISGESEIY
-1767 TRLAAKTRIAN
+1767 GDYVRIAGKTRIAN

-1830 VKGLAEGTTYSFR
+1830 VKGLAKGTAYSFR

-1849 TGSTTEFSEY
+1849 TGSTTDFSEY
-1859 TAIKAAALL
+1859 TAIKAATLL

-1891 DKATGYVIEQ
+1891 DKATGY
-1901 YKGGKWT
+1901 
-1908 VIATTKNNTTLK
+1908 
-1920 FTVKGLKNDTTYSFR
+1920 
-1935 IRAYKTASA
+1935 
-1944 SNVYSD
+1944 
-1950 YVRIA
+1950 
-1955 GKTRIPNVAKFTGS
+1955 
-1969 AVSASAVKLD
+1969 
-1979 WSENDKATGYVI
+1979 
-1991 EQYKGGKW
+1991 
-1999 TALATTKNNTTLTFT
+1999 
-2014 VKGLAKGTAYSFRIK
+2014 
-2029 SFRKTGSTTEF
+2029 
-2040 SEYTAIKAATLLD
+2040 AI
-2053 GVSDFKVAST
+2053 
-2063 TGSWITLEWAK
+2063 
-2074 NDKATGYSVEQYKG
+2074 EQYKG

-2147 AKFTGSAVSASAV
+2147 ATFTGSAVSASAV
-2160 KLDWSKNDKATAY
+2160 KLDWSKNDKATGY

-2193 TLTFTVKGLAKGTA
+2193 TLTFTVKGLAKGTT

-2220 TTEFSEYASVKAATD
+2220 TTEFSEYTAIKAATD

>member
-1 MIKSVKRICA
+1 MRFKRAAAGLIASVMA
-11 AVLSAVMML
+11 L
-20 TAVATPLASAAAE
+20 TALISPFTSAAAE
-33 GTFLE
+33 GIFPE
-38 SVTGETGNNN
+38 PATGETENNN
-48 VVTATAGDGDL
+48 VVTATADDSGL
-59 IYGDNG
+59 VYGDNG
-65 ALTKAEW
+65 TLTKAEW

-80 DMKVEEGDAPD
+80 DMKVEEGDPPD

-235 EFNEDDTVTIYA
+235 EFNEDNTVTIYA
-247 PDKVLAVGDTFV
+247 PDKKLAVGDTFV

-350 SSGIDVSVSCDIKN
+350 SSGIDVSVSCDLKN
-364 IALHHKEDKLNG
+364 IALHHKENMRDG

-381 VSGETTLTTSL
+381 VTGETTLTTSL

-406 YLGYINTGVFSASL
+406 YLGYISTGAFSASL

-434 TGNFEAGVSYQ
+434 TGNFEIGVSYQ

-473 TAECKIDLVL
+473 TAECKIDIVV

-494 QAKYNKTV
+494 QAKYNKKV

-518 LYAGGSVSATIIKVA
+518 LYAGGSISATIIKVA
-533 TFSKSFDFIDKNNS
+533 TFSRPFDFIDKNNS

-651 IGDRAFADNTRLV
+651 IGDRVFADNARLV
-664 MVVIPDSVTVI
+664 MVVIPDSVTEI
-675 GNYAFNGCTSLS
+675 GSYAFSGCANLS

-867 ANFDTYIFQ
+867 ANFDTDLYNN
-876 GIISAPFMGSGLEQI
+876 IISAPFMGSGLEQI

-900 IDCLFLGCDKLEKV
+900 VDSLFLGCNKLKKV
-914 EIPETVTSIGN
+914 KIPETVTSIGN
-925 YAFSMCKSL
+925 HAFSMCKSL

-951 SSCTALVKIDIP
+951 SSCTALVKINIP
-963 DSVTVIGSNAFK
+963 DSVTVIGSNAFN

-1050 LFYGCNELVEVE
+1050 LFYGCNELFEVE

-1075 GSCGSLSKISIPDS
+1075 GSCESLSKISIPDS

-1145 DCTSLKNITLAP
+1145 DCTSLVTVKMGDKVASIGNNAFQNCTSLKNITLAP

-1202 KALEQIG
+1202 KTLRSID
-1209 ESAFNNCDALTSIKI
+1209 SNAFNNCDSLTAIKI

-1322 TYANDRGMTFETI
+1322 TYANDRGMTFEAI

-1350 YDGYEAA
+1350 YDEYENA
-1357 PSYTYTGKP
+1357 PSFTYTGKP

-1425 PGNSWYYS
+1425 PDYSWYYS

-1526 GAENLYLTFSDDT
+1526 NAKNLYLTFSEDT
-1539 QFEEYCDYL
+1539 QLEEYSDYL
-1548 YIYDANGYEVGSY
+1548 YIYDANGEEVGSY

-1583 TDSSNNEYGFRVVSA
+1583 TDSSNNEYGFRVVSVTD
-1598 SDKLEC
+1598 SIEC
-1604 ATHVFGDWKI
+1604 TTHTFGDWVI
-1614 TEEAT
+1614 TEEPT
-1619 CTTTGTKTRACTV
+1619 CTTTGTQMRTCSVCKKVETQTIEALGHKEVIDKAVAATCTKTGLTEGIHCSVCDAVIKAQEVIPATGKHSFGEWKTTKPATCTATGTKTRTCSV

-1637 TVTIAKT
+1637 TATIAKT

-1654 PTYTVQG
+1654 PTYTAQG
-1661 YTLHTCSVCGYSYKD
+1661 YTLHKCSVCGASYKD
-1676 NYTPALKLTE
+1676 NYTAKLTIANMSGFKAKSKSYNSITLQWNKNTSATGYE
-1686 LTGVKVKTQGSTS
+1686 LQKWNGKKWVALTKITKNSTTTYTVKSLKASSTYKYRIRAYKTIGKATQYSGYKELSVNTNPSNMSGFKAKSKSYNSITLQWNKNTSATGYELQKWNGKKWVALAKITKNSTTTYTVKSLKASTTYKYRIRAYKTIGKATQYSGYKELSVNTNPSNMSGFKAKSKSYNSITLQWNKNTSATGYELQKWNGKKWVALTKITKNSTTTYTVKSLKASSTYKYRIRAYKTIGKATQYSRYKELSVNTNPSNMSGFKAKST
-1699 LTLAWDKNA
+1699 
-1708 SAKGYIIEQYKGG
+1708 
-1721 KWTQIAKTSS
+1721 AKTS
-1731 NATVTYTV
+1731 VT
-1739 NGLKADTTYTFRIK
+1739 LQWK
-1753 GYVVSGTTEYSGEY
+1753 
-1767 TRLAAKTRIAN
+1767 
-1778 VASFKG
+1778 
-1784 SAVSASA
+1784 
-1791 VKLDWS
+1791 
-1797 KNDKATG
+1797 KNTSATG
-1804 YVIEQYKGGKW
+1804 YEIQKWNGKKW
-1815 TAIATT
+1815 VSAAKVTRNSTVT
-1821 KNNTTLTFT
+1821 ST
-1830 VKGLAEGTTYSFR
+1830 VKNL
-1843 IKSFRK
+1843 KK
-1849 TGSTTEFSEY
+1849 N
-1859 TAIKAAALL
+1859 
-1868 DGVSDFKVTSV
+1868 TS
-1879 TGSWITLEWAKN
+1879 
-1891 DKATGYVIEQ
+1891 
-1901 YKGGKWT
+1901 YK
-1908 VIATTKNNTTLK
+1908 
-1920 FTVKGLKNDTTYSFR
+1920 FR
-1935 IRAYKTASA
+1935 IRAYKT
-1944 SNVYSD
+1944 
-1950 YVRIA
+1950 I
-1955 GKTRIPNVAKFTGS
+1955 G
-1969 AVSASAVKLD
+1969 
-1979 WSENDKATGYVI
+1979 KAT
-1991 EQYKGGKW
+1991 QYSSWSG
-1999 TALATTKNNTTLTFT
+1999 TLT
-2014 VKGLAKGTAYSFRIK
+2014 VK
-2029 SFRKTGSTTEF
+2029 
-2040 SEYTAIKAATLLD
+2040 
-2053 GVSDFKVAST
+2053 
-2063 TGSWITLEWAK
+2063 
-2074 NDKATGYSVEQYKG
+2074 
-2088 GKWTVIAT
+2088 
-2096 TKNNTTLKFT
+2096 TK
-2106 VKGLKNDTT
+2106 
-2115 YSFRIRAY
+2115 R
-2123 KTAGASNVYSDYVR
+2123 
-2137 IAGKTRIPNV
+2137 
-2147 AKFTGSAVSASAV
+2147 
-2160 KLDWSKNDKATAY
+2160 
-2173 VIEQYKGGKWT
+2173 
-2184 ALATTKNNT
+2184 
-2193 TLTFTVKGLAKGTA
+2193 
-2207 YSFRIK
+2207 
-2213 SFRKTGS
+2213 
-2220 TTEFSEYASVKAATD
+2220 
-2235 K
+2235 

>member
-1 MIKSVKRICA
+1 MIKSVKRLGA

-33 GTFLE
+33 GTFPE
-38 SVTGETGNNN
+38 SVTGETENNN
-48 VVTATAGDGDL
+48 VVTATADDSGL
-59 IYGDNG
+59 VYGDNG
-65 ALTKAEW
+65 TLTKAEW

-80 DMKVEEGDAPD
+80 DMKVEEGDPPD
-91 NYFTDVAYDSKY
+91 NYFTDVAYDSEY

-186 PSKAVTSAEA
+186 PSKAITSAEA

-235 EFNEDDTVTIYA
+235 EFDEDNTVTIYA
-247 PDKVLAVGDTFV
+247 PDKKLAVGDTFV

-350 SSGIDVSVSCDIKN
+350 SSGIDVSVSCDLKN
-364 IALHHKEDKLNG
+364 IALHHKENMRDG

-381 VSGETTLTTSL
+381 VTGETTLTTSL

-406 YLGYINTGVFSASL
+406 YLGYISTGAFSASL

-434 TGNFEAGVSYQ
+434 TGNFEVGVSYQ

-473 TAECKIDLVL
+473 TAECKIDIVV

-494 QAKYNKTV
+494 QAKYNKKV

-518 LYAGGSVSATIIKVA
+518 LYAGGSISATIIKVA

-644 DGYTVTA
+644 DGYTVTK
-651 IGDRAFADNTRLV
+651 IGDRAFEYNTRLV

-675 GNYAFNGCTSLS
+675 GIQAFYEC
-687 KVNLSKMLETLNYGA
+687 KNL
-702 FQNCT
+702 
-707 SLVEI
+707 
-712 EIPKS
+712 
-717 LKYANYDTSIFN
+717 
-729 GIISAPFMGSGI
+729 
-741 KKVKF
+741 
-746 ETGIKEVVECLFLG
+746 
-760 CNELEQIEIPNTVT
+760 
-774 RIGNHSFRMCPNLEK
+774 
-789 INIPS
+789 S
-794 SVTSVGE
+794 SVTLSKGLVDLQQQAFGE
-801 YAFSSCTSLKSI
+801 CTKLTSL
-813 IIPDS
+813 
-818 VTTIECHAFD
+818 T
-828 NCSLLSEVTLSN
+828 
-840 NLQSLYYGAFQN
+840 
-852 CTSLCTIEIPKSLEY
+852 IPKSLERCY
-867 ANFDTYIFQ
+867 DGGWGGAFDN
-876 GIISAPFMGSGLEQI
+876 SGLNQVN
-891 KFETGTKTV
+891 FEEGITAIPSYLFADTIALETIV
-900 IDCLFLGCDKLEKV
+900 IPD
-914 EIPETVTSIGN
+914 TVTSIGDG
-925 YAFSMCKSL
+925 AFRESSALKNAIISDSVTVIGIQAFYGCKNLSSVTLSKGLVDLQQQAFGECSKLTSITIPKSL
-934 SEISISDSV
+934 ERSSDGIYGGAFDHSGLATVKFEDGVKMIPNYLFADATTLETIVIPDSV
-943 TSIGSDAF
+943 TSIGVYSFANCSALKNITIPYSVTEIGAQAF
-951 SSCTALVKIDIP
+951 YKCTSLKTIAIP
-963 DSVTVIGSNAFK
+963 DSIK
-975 GCTSLSDVSL
+975 
-985 SKNLQ
+985 
-990 TLNYGAFQD
+990 TLDDGTF
-999 CTSLVEIEIPKS
+999 
-1011 LEYANFDT
+1011 F
-1019 NVYGGIVS
+1019 
-1027 APFMGSSLKKIKF
+1027 
-1040 ENGIKSIADC
+1040 
-1050 LFYGCNELVEVE
+1050 
-1062 IPDTISSIGYRSF
+1062 
-1075 GSCGSLSKISIPDS
+1075 
-1089 VSKIGSHAFAG
+1089 G
-1100 CNSLSSITLS
+1100 CNSLS
-1110 KNIQTLGDYAFYG
+1110 NIKFP
-1123 CNSLLAIEF
+1123 SLI
-1132 PPLLTEIE
+1132 TEIGS
-1140 DGMCY
+1140 GMC
-1145 DCTSLKNITLAP
+1145 DGCTSHVTVEMGDKVTSIGDNAFQNCTSLKNITLSP
-1157 ETEYIC
+1157 ETEYIN
-1163 SYAFSNCDALEN
+1163 SNAFSNCDSLES
-1175 IVIPDKVTAI
+1175 IVIPDKVTVI
-1185 YNNAF
+1185 YHNAF
-1190 SDCDKLSSVTLS
+1190 SDCDKLLSVTLS
-1202 KALEQIG
+1202 KALKQIG
-1209 ESAFNNCDALTSIKI
+1209 ESAFNNCDSLTAIKI

-1235 FYDCE
+1235 FYGCE

-1245 DMGNG
+1245 NMGNG

-1425 PGNSWYYS
+1425 PGYSWYYS

-1461 TVSYKDNT
+1461 TVSYKDNI

-1561 TGDELSGKT
+1561 TGDELSGRT

-1654 PTYTVQG
+1654 PTYTAQG
-1661 YTLHTCSVCGYSYKD
+1661 YTLHKCSVCGYSYKD
-1676 NYTPALKLTE
+1676 NYMPALKPTE

-1753 GYVVSGTTEYSGEY
+1753 AYAISGESEIY
-1767 TRLAAKTRIAN
+1767 SDYVRIAGKTRIAN

-1804 YVIEQYKGGKW
+1804 YVI
-1815 TAIATT
+1815 
-1821 KNNTTLTFT
+1821 
-1830 VKGLAEGTTYSFR
+1830 
-1843 IKSFRK
+1843 
-1849 TGSTTEFSEY
+1849 
-1859 TAIKAAALL
+1859 
-1868 DGVSDFKVTSV
+1868 
-1879 TGSWITLEWAKN
+1879 
-1891 DKATGYVIEQ
+1891 
-1901 YKGGKWT
+1901 
-1908 VIATTKNNTTLK
+1908 
-1920 FTVKGLKNDTTYSFR
+1920 
-1935 IRAYKTASA
+1935 
-1944 SNVYSD
+1944 
-1950 YVRIA
+1950 
-1955 GKTRIPNVAKFTGS
+1955 
-1969 AVSASAVKLD
+1969 
-1979 WSENDKATGYVI
+1979 
-1991 EQYKGGKW
+1991 
-1999 TALATTKNNTTLTFT
+1999 
-2014 VKGLAKGTAYSFRIK
+2014 
-2029 SFRKTGSTTEF
+2029 
-2040 SEYTAIKAATLLD
+2040 
-2053 GVSDFKVAST
+2053 
-2063 TGSWITLEWAK
+2063 
-2074 NDKATGYSVEQYKG
+2074 EQYKG

-2147 AKFTGSAVSASAV
+2147 ATFTGSAVSASAV
-2160 KLDWSKNDKATAY
+2160 KLDWSKNDKATGY

-2193 TLTFTVKGLAKGTA
+2193 TLTFTVKGLAKGTT

-2220 TTEFSEYASVKAATD
+2220 TTEFSEYTAIKAATD

>member
-1 MIKSVKRICA
+1 MIKSVKRLGA

-33 GTFLE
+33 GTFPE
-38 SVTGETGNNN
+38 SVTGETENNN
-48 VVTATAGDGDL
+48 VVTATADDSGL
-59 IYGDNG
+59 VYGDNG
-65 ALTKAEW
+65 TLTKAEW

-80 DMKVEEGDAPD
+80 DMKVEEGDPPD
-91 NYFTDVAYDSKY
+91 NYFTDVAYDSEY

-133 YASVTLNFC
+133 YASVTLNYC

-186 PSKAVTSAEA
+186 PSKAITSAEA

-235 EFNEDDTVTIYA
+235 EFDEDNTVTIYA
-247 PDKVLAVGDTFV
+247 PDKKLAVGDTFV

-350 SSGIDVSVSCDIKN
+350 SSGIDVSVSCDLKN
-364 IALHHKEDKLNG
+364 IALHHKENMRDG

-381 VSGETTLTTSL
+381 VTGETTLTTSL
-392 NIDPLKGSGVSGKY
+392 NIDPVKGSGVSGKY
-406 YLGYINTGVFSASL
+406 YLGYISTGAFSASL

-434 TGNFEAGVSYQ
+434 TGNFEVGVSYQ

-473 TAECKIDLVL
+473 TAECKIDIVV

-494 QAKYNKTV
+494 QAKYNKKV

-518 LYAGGSVSATIIKVA
+518 LYAGGSISATIIKVA

-605 GSSAQQPEK
+605 GSSAQQPAK

-644 DGYTVTA
+644 DGYTVTK
-651 IGDRAFADNTRLV
+651 IGDRAFEYNTRLV

-687 KVNLSKMLETLNYGA
+687 KVNLSKTLETLNYGA

-717 LKYANYDTSIFN
+717 LKNAHFNTNLYD
-729 GIISAPFMGSGI
+729 
-741 KKVKF
+741 
-746 ETGIKEVVECLFLG
+746 
-760 CNELEQIEIPNTVT
+760 
-774 RIGNHSFRMCPNLEK
+774 
-789 INIPS
+789 
-794 SVTSVGE
+794 
-801 YAFSSCTSLKSI
+801 
-813 IIPDS
+813 D
-818 VTTIECHAFD
+818 
-828 NCSLLSEVTLSN
+828 
-840 NLQSLYYGAFQN
+840 
-852 CTSLCTIEIPKSLEY
+852 
-867 ANFDTYIFQ
+867 
-876 GIISAPFMGSGLEQI
+876 IISAPFMGSGLEQI
-891 KFETGTKTV
+891 KFETGINNVVGSLFIGCNKLKKVEIPEAVTSIGNYAFSMCESLSEILISDSVTTIGSNAFSLCTALVKVNMPDSITV
-900 IDCLFLGCDKLEKV
+900 IERDAFKGCTSLSDVYLSKNLQTLNYGAFKDCTSLVEIEIPKSLKNAHFNTNLYDDIISAPFMGSGLEQIKFETGINNVVGSLFIGCDKLKKV
-914 EIPETVTSIGN
+914 KIPETVTSIGN
-925 YAFSMCKSL
+925 HAFSMCKSL

-951 SSCTALVKIDIP
+951 SSCTALVKINIP
-963 DSVTVIGSNAFK
+963 ESVTVIGSNAFN
-975 GCTSLSDVSL
+975 GCLSLSEVSL

-1050 LFYGCNELVEVE
+1050 LFYGCNELFEVE

-1123 CNSLLAIEF
+1123 CTSLSNIKF
-1132 PPLLTEIE
+1132 PSLITEIGS
-1140 DGMCY
+1140 GMC
-1145 DCTSLKNITLAP
+1145 DGCTSLVTVEMGDKVTSIGDNAFQNCASLKNITLSP
-1157 ETEYIC
+1157 ETEYIN
-1163 SYAFSNCDALEN
+1163 SNAFSNCDSLES

-1202 KALEQIG
+1202 KALKQIG

-1224 PDSVETIGERA
+1224 PDSVETIGYRA
-1235 FYDCE
+1235 FYGCE

-1259 RLCPALTKI
+1259 GLCPALTKI

-1281 FADCTKLTDVTIY
+1281 FADCTKLTDVTVY
-1294 PGVTE
+1294 PSVTE

-1335 TSVDASMLTVKFKND
+1335 TSVYASMLTVKFKND

-1425 PGNSWYYS
+1425 PGYSWYYS

-1461 TVSYKDNT
+1461 TVSYKDNI

-1492 TINPVTICTDVSQ
+1492 TINPVTICKDVSQ

-1513 ENVHEVYVYNGAE
+1513 ENAHEVYVYNGAE

-1570 ITVPGSYVKLVLN
+1570 ITVPRSYVKLVLN

-1644 AHKYVNTVVK
+1644 AHKYVNTIVK
-1654 PTYTVQG
+1654 PTYKAQG
-1661 YTLHTCSVCGYSYKD
+1661 YTLHKCSVCGYSYKD

-1686 LTGVKVKTQGSTS
+1686 LTGVKVKTQGTNS

-1708 SAKGYIIEQYKGG
+1708 NAKGYIIEQYKGG
-1721 KWTQIAKTSS
+1721 KWTQIAKTNS

-1753 GYVVSGTTEYSGEY
+1753 AYVISGESEIYGGYVKIAG
-1767 TRLAAKTRIAN
+1767 KTRIPN
-1778 VASFKG
+1778 VASFKGRAVSASAVKLDWSKNDKATGYVIEQYKGGKWTAIATTKNNTTLTFTVKGLAKGTAYSFRIKSFRKTGSPTDFSEYTAIKAATLLDGVSNFKVASTTGSWITLEWAKNDKATGYSIEQYQGGKWTVIATTKNNTTLKFTVKGLKNDTTYSFRIRVYKTAGGSNVYSDYVRIAGKTRIPNVATFKG

-1830 VKGLAEGTTYSFR
+1830 VKGLAKGTT
-1843 IKSFRK
+1843 
-1849 TGSTTEFSEY
+1849 
-1859 TAIKAAALL
+1859 
-1868 DGVSDFKVTSV
+1868 
-1879 TGSWITLEWAKN
+1879 
-1891 DKATGYVIEQ
+1891 
-1901 YKGGKWT
+1901 
-1908 VIATTKNNTTLK
+1908 
-1920 FTVKGLKNDTTYSFR
+1920 
-1935 IRAYKTASA
+1935 
-1944 SNVYSD
+1944 
-1950 YVRIA
+1950 
-1955 GKTRIPNVAKFTGS
+1955 
-1969 AVSASAVKLD
+1969 
-1979 WSENDKATGYVI
+1979 
-1991 EQYKGGKW
+1991 
-1999 TALATTKNNTTLTFT
+1999 
-2014 VKGLAKGTAYSFRIK
+2014 
-2029 SFRKTGSTTEF
+2029 
-2040 SEYTAIKAATLLD
+2040 
-2053 GVSDFKVAST
+2053 
-2063 TGSWITLEWAK
+2063 
-2074 NDKATGYSVEQYKG
+2074 
-2088 GKWTVIAT
+2088 
-2096 TKNNTTLKFT
+2096 
-2106 VKGLKNDTT
+2106 
-2115 YSFRIRAY
+2115 
-2123 KTAGASNVYSDYVR
+2123 
-2137 IAGKTRIPNV
+2137 
-2147 AKFTGSAVSASAV
+2147 
-2160 KLDWSKNDKATAY
+2160 
-2173 VIEQYKGGKWT
+2173 
-2184 ALATTKNNT
+2184 
-2193 TLTFTVKGLAKGTA
+2193 

>member
-1 MIKSVKRICA
+1 MIKSVKRLGA

-33 GTFLE
+33 GTFPE
-38 SVTGETGNNN
+38 SVTGETENNN
-48 VVTATAGDGDL
+48 VVTATADDSGL
-59 IYGDNG
+59 VYGDNG
-65 ALTKAEW
+65 TLTKAEW

-80 DMKVEEGDAPD
+80 DMKVEEGDPPD
-91 NYFTDVAYDSKY
+91 NYFTDVAYDSEY

-186 PSKAVTSAEA
+186 PSKAITSAEA

-235 EFNEDDTVTIYA
+235 EFDEDNTVTIYA
-247 PDKVLAVGDTFV
+247 PDKKLAVGDTFV

-350 SSGIDVSVSCDIKN
+350 SSGIDVSVSCDLKN
-364 IALHHKEDKLNG
+364 IALHHKENMRDG

-381 VSGETTLTTSL
+381 VTGETTLTTSL

-406 YLGYINTGVFSASL
+406 YLGYISTGAFSASL

-434 TGNFEAGVSYQ
+434 TGNFEVGVSYQ

-473 TAECKIDLVL
+473 TAECKIDIVV

-518 LYAGGSVSATIIKVA
+518 LYAGGSISATIIKVA

-605 GSSAQQPEK
+605 GSSAQQPAK

-644 DGYTVTA
+644 DGYTVTK
-651 IGDRAFADNTRLV
+651 IGDRAFANNTRLV
-664 MVVIPDSVTVI
+664 MVVIPDSVTEI
-675 GNYAFNGCTSLS
+675 GSYAFSGCANLS

-1050 LFYGCNELVEVE
+1050 LFYGCNELFEVE

-1100 CNSLSSITLS
+1100 CNALSSITLS

-1202 KALEQIG
+1202 KTLRSID
-1209 ESAFNNCDALTSIKI
+1209 SNAFNNCDSLTAIKI
-1224 PDSVETIGERA
+1224 PDSVEIIGERA

-1294 PGVTE
+1294 PSVTE

-1322 TYANDRGMTFETI
+1322 TYANDRGMTFEAI

-1350 YDGYEAA
+1350 YDEYENS

-1387 IVSYKNNTKIG
+1387 IVSYKDNTKIG

-1408 TYTGTTTG
+1408 IYTGTTTG
-1416 SFTIAPIPL
+1416 SFTIAAIPL
-1425 PGNSWYYS
+1425 PDYSWYYS
-1433 LEYSNYDYTGKEIRP
+1433 LEYSDYDYTGKEIKP
-1448 AVTCEGLTEGIDF
+1448 TVTCDGLTEGTDF
-1461 TVSYKDNT
+1461 TVSYKDNI

-1654 PTYTVQG
+1654 PTYTAQG
-1661 YTLHTCSVCGYSYKD
+1661 YTLHKCSVCGYSYKD
-1676 NYTPALKLTE
+1676 NYTPALKPTE
-1686 LTGVKVKTQGSTS
+1686 LTGVKVKTQGTAS

-1708 SAKGYIIEQYKGG
+1708 NAKGYIIEQYKGG

-1731 NATVTYTV
+1731 NTAVTYTV
-1739 NGLKADTTYTFRIK
+1739 NGLAADTTYTFRIK
-1753 GYVVSGTTEYSGEY
+1753 AYAISGESEIY
-1767 TRLAAKTRIAN
+1767 SDYVRIAGKTRITN

-1815 TAIATT
+1815 TALATT

-1849 TGSTTEFSEY
+1849 TGSTTDFSEY
-1859 TAIKAAALL
+1859 TAIKAATLL

-1891 DKATGYVIEQ
+1891 DKATGYSI
-1901 YKGGKWT
+1901 
-1908 VIATTKNNTTLK
+1908 
-1920 FTVKGLKNDTTYSFR
+1920 
-1935 IRAYKTASA
+1935 
-1944 SNVYSD
+1944 
-1950 YVRIA
+1950 
-1955 GKTRIPNVAKFTGS
+1955 
-1969 AVSASAVKLD
+1969 
-1979 WSENDKATGYVI
+1979 
-1991 EQYKGGKW
+1991 
-1999 TALATTKNNTTLTFT
+1999 
-2014 VKGLAKGTAYSFRIK
+2014 
-2029 SFRKTGSTTEF
+2029 
-2040 SEYTAIKAATLLD
+2040 
-2053 GVSDFKVAST
+2053 
-2063 TGSWITLEWAK
+2063 
-2074 NDKATGYSVEQYKG
+2074 EQYKG

-2160 KLDWSKNDKATAY
+2160 KLDWSKNDKATGY

-2193 TLTFTVKGLAKGTA
+2193 TLTFTVKGLAKGTT

>member
-1 MIKSVKRICA
+1 MIKSVKRLGA

-33 GTFLE
+33 GTFPE
-38 SVTGETGNNN
+38 SVTGETENNN
-48 VVTATAGDGDL
+48 VVTATADDSGL
-59 IYGDNG
+59 VYGDNG
-65 ALTKAEW
+65 TLTKAEW

-80 DMKVEEGDAPD
+80 DMKVEEGDPPD
-91 NYFTDVAYDSKY
+91 NYFTDVAYDSEY

-186 PSKAVTSAEA
+186 PSKAITSAEA

-235 EFNEDDTVTIYA
+235 EFDEDNTVTIYA
-247 PDKVLAVGDTFV
+247 PDKKLAVGDTFV

-350 SSGIDVSVSCDIKN
+350 SSGIDVSVSCDLKN
-364 IALHHKEDKLNG
+364 IALHHKENMRDG

-381 VSGETTLTTSL
+381 VTGETTLTTSL

-406 YLGYINTGVFSASL
+406 YLGYISTGAFSASL

-434 TGNFEAGVSYQ
+434 TGNFEVGVSYQ

-473 TAECKIDLVL
+473 TAECKIDIVV

-494 QAKYNKTV
+494 QAKYNKKV

-518 LYAGGSVSATIIKVA
+518 LYAGGSISATIIKVA

-644 DGYTVTA
+644 DGYTVTK
-651 IGDRAFADNTRLV
+651 IGDRAFEYNTRLV

-675 GNYAFNGCTSLS
+675 GIQAFYEC
-687 KVNLSKMLETLNYGA
+687 KNL
-702 FQNCT
+702 
-707 SLVEI
+707 
-712 EIPKS
+712 
-717 LKYANYDTSIFN
+717 
-729 GIISAPFMGSGI
+729 
-741 KKVKF
+741 
-746 ETGIKEVVECLFLG
+746 
-760 CNELEQIEIPNTVT
+760 
-774 RIGNHSFRMCPNLEK
+774 
-789 INIPS
+789 S
-794 SVTSVGE
+794 SVTLSKGLVDLQQQAFGE
-801 YAFSSCTSLKSI
+801 CTKLTSI
-813 IIPDS
+813 
-818 VTTIECHAFD
+818 T
-828 NCSLLSEVTLSN
+828 
-840 NLQSLYYGAFQN
+840 
-852 CTSLCTIEIPKSLEY
+852 IPKSLERCY
-867 ANFDTYIFQ
+867 DGGWGGAFDN
-876 GIISAPFMGSGLEQI
+876 SGLNQVN
-891 KFETGTKTV
+891 FEEGITAIPSYLFADTIALETIV
-900 IDCLFLGCDKLEKV
+900 IPD
-914 EIPETVTSIGN
+914 TVTSIGDG
-925 YAFSMCKSL
+925 AFRESSALKNAIISDSVTVIGIQAFYGCKNLSSVTLSKGLVDLQQQAFGECTKLTSITIPKSL
-934 SEISISDSV
+934 ERSSDGIYGGAFDHSGLATVKFEDGVKMIPNYLFADATTLETIVIPDSV
-943 TSIGSDAF
+943 TSIGVYSFANCSALKNITIPYSVTEIGAQAF
-951 SSCTALVKIDIP
+951 YKCTSLKTIAIP
-963 DSVTVIGSNAFK
+963 DSIK
-975 GCTSLSDVSL
+975 
-985 SKNLQ
+985 
-990 TLNYGAFQD
+990 TLDDGTF
-999 CTSLVEIEIPKS
+999 
-1011 LEYANFDT
+1011 F
-1019 NVYGGIVS
+1019 
-1027 APFMGSSLKKIKF
+1027 
-1040 ENGIKSIADC
+1040 
-1050 LFYGCNELVEVE
+1050 
-1062 IPDTISSIGYRSF
+1062 
-1075 GSCGSLSKISIPDS
+1075 
-1089 VSKIGSHAFAG
+1089 G
-1100 CNSLSSITLS
+1100 CNSLS
-1110 KNIQTLGDYAFYG
+1110 NIKFP
-1123 CNSLLAIEF
+1123 SLI
-1132 PPLLTEIE
+1132 TEIGS
-1140 DGMCY
+1140 GMC
-1145 DCTSLKNITLAP
+1145 DGCTSLVTVEMGDKVTSIGDNAFQNCTSLKNITLSP
-1157 ETEYIC
+1157 ETEYIN
-1163 SYAFSNCDALEN
+1163 SNAFSNCDSLES
-1175 IVIPDKVTAI
+1175 IVIPDKVTVI
-1185 YNNAF
+1185 YHNAF
-1190 SDCDKLSSVTLS
+1190 SDCDKLLSVTLS
-1202 KALEQIG
+1202 KALKQIG
-1209 ESAFNNCDALTSIKI
+1209 ESAFNNCDSLTAIKI

-1235 FYDCE
+1235 FYGCE

-1245 DMGNG
+1245 NMGNG

-1425 PGNSWYYS
+1425 PGYSWYYS

-1461 TVSYKDNT
+1461 TVSYKDNI

-1561 TGDELSGKT
+1561 TGDELSGRT

-1654 PTYTVQG
+1654 PTYTAQG
-1661 YTLHTCSVCGYSYKD
+1661 YTLHKCSVCGYSYKD
-1676 NYTPALKLTE
+1676 NYMPALKPTE

-1753 GYVVSGTTEYSGEY
+1753 AYAISGESEIY
-1767 TRLAAKTRIAN
+1767 SDYVRIAGKTRIAN

-1830 VKGLAEGTTYSFR
+1830 VKGLAKGTAYSFR

-1849 TGSTTEFSEY
+1849 TGSTTDFSEY
-1859 TAIKAAALL
+1859 TAIKAATLL

-1891 DKATGYVIEQ
+1891 DKATGY
-1901 YKGGKWT
+1901 
-1908 VIATTKNNTTLK
+1908 
-1920 FTVKGLKNDTTYSFR
+1920 
-1935 IRAYKTASA
+1935 
-1944 SNVYSD
+1944 
-1950 YVRIA
+1950 
-1955 GKTRIPNVAKFTGS
+1955 
-1969 AVSASAVKLD
+1969 
-1979 WSENDKATGYVI
+1979 
-1991 EQYKGGKW
+1991 
-1999 TALATTKNNTTLTFT
+1999 
-2014 VKGLAKGTAYSFRIK
+2014 
-2029 SFRKTGSTTEF
+2029 
-2040 SEYTAIKAATLLD
+2040 AI
-2053 GVSDFKVAST
+2053 
-2063 TGSWITLEWAK
+2063 
-2074 NDKATGYSVEQYKG
+2074 EQYKG

-2160 KLDWSKNDKATAY
+2160 KLDWSKNDKATGY

-2193 TLTFTVKGLAKGTA
+2193 TLTFTVKGLAKGTT

-2213 SFRKTGS
+2213 SFRKTGG

>member
-1 MIKSVKRICA
+1 MIKSVKRLGA

-33 GTFLE
+33 GTFPE
-38 SVTGETGNNN
+38 SVTGETENNN
-48 VVTATAGDGDL
+48 VVTATADDSGL
-59 IYGDNG
+59 VYGDNG
-65 ALTKAEW
+65 TLTKAEW

-80 DMKVEEGDAPD
+80 DMKVEEGDPPD
-91 NYFTDVAYDSKY
+91 NYFTDVAYDSEY

-133 YASVTLNFC
+133 YASVTLNYC

-186 PSKAVTSAEA
+186 PSKAITSAEA

-235 EFNEDDTVTIYA
+235 EFDEDNTVTIYA
-247 PDKVLAVGDTFV
+247 PDKKLAVGDTFV

-350 SSGIDVSVSCDIKN
+350 SSGIDVSVSCDLKN
-364 IALHHKEDKLNG
+364 IALHHKENMRDG

-381 VSGETTLTTSL
+381 VTGETTLTTSL
-392 NIDPLKGSGVSGKY
+392 NIDPVKGSGVSGKY
-406 YLGYINTGVFSASL
+406 YLGYISTGAFSASL

-434 TGNFEAGVSYQ
+434 TGNFEVGVSYQ

-473 TAECKIDLVL
+473 TAECKIDIVV

-494 QAKYNKTV
+494 QAKYNKKV

-518 LYAGGSVSATIIKVA
+518 LYAGGSISATIIKVA

-605 GSSAQQPEK
+605 GSSAQQPAK

-644 DGYTVTA
+644 DGYTVTK
-651 IGDRAFADNTRLV
+651 IGDRAFEYNTRLV

-687 KVNLSKMLETLNYGA
+687 KVNLSKTLETLNYGA

-717 LKYANYDTSIFN
+717 LKNAHFNTNLYD
-729 GIISAPFMGSGI
+729 
-741 KKVKF
+741 
-746 ETGIKEVVECLFLG
+746 
-760 CNELEQIEIPNTVT
+760 
-774 RIGNHSFRMCPNLEK
+774 
-789 INIPS
+789 
-794 SVTSVGE
+794 
-801 YAFSSCTSLKSI
+801 
-813 IIPDS
+813 D
-818 VTTIECHAFD
+818 
-828 NCSLLSEVTLSN
+828 
-840 NLQSLYYGAFQN
+840 
-852 CTSLCTIEIPKSLEY
+852 
-867 ANFDTYIFQ
+867 
-876 GIISAPFMGSGLEQI
+876 IISAPFMGSGLEQI
-891 KFETGTKTV
+891 KFETGINNVVGSLFIGCNKLKKVEIPEAVTSIGNYAFSMCESLSEILISDSVTTIGSNAFSLCTALVKVNMPDSITV
-900 IDCLFLGCDKLEKV
+900 IERDAFKGCTSLSDVYLSKNLQTLNYGAFKDCTSLVEIEIPKSLKNAHFNTNLYDDIISAPFMGSGLEQIKFETGINNVVGSLFIGCDKLKKV
-914 EIPETVTSIGN
+914 KIPETVTSIGN
-925 YAFSMCKSL
+925 HAFSMCKSL

-951 SSCTALVKIDIP
+951 SSCTALVKINIP
-963 DSVTVIGSNAFK
+963 ESVTVIGSNAFN
-975 GCTSLSDVSL
+975 GCLSLSEVSL

-1050 LFYGCNELVEVE
+1050 LFYGCNELFEVE

-1123 CNSLLAIEF
+1123 CTSLSNIKF
-1132 PPLLTEIE
+1132 PSLITEIGS
-1140 DGMCY
+1140 GMC
-1145 DCTSLKNITLAP
+1145 DGCTSLVTVEMGDKVTSIGDNAFQNCASLKNITLSP
-1157 ETEYIC
+1157 ETEYIN
-1163 SYAFSNCDALEN
+1163 SNAFSNCDSLES

-1202 KALEQIG
+1202 KALKQIG

-1224 PDSVETIGERA
+1224 PDSVETIGYRA
-1235 FYDCE
+1235 FYGCE

-1259 RLCPALTKI
+1259 GLCPALTKI

-1281 FADCTKLTDVTIY
+1281 FADCTKLTDVTVY
-1294 PGVTE
+1294 PSVTE

-1335 TSVDASMLTVKFKND
+1335 TSVYASMLTVKFKND

-1425 PGNSWYYS
+1425 PGYSWYYS

-1461 TVSYKDNT
+1461 TVSYKDNI

-1492 TINPVTICTDVSQ
+1492 TINPVTICKDVSQ

-1513 ENVHEVYVYNGAE
+1513 ENAHEVYVYNGAE

-1570 ITVPGSYVKLVLN
+1570 ITVPRSYVKLVLN

-1644 AHKYVNTVVK
+1644 AHKYVNTIVK
-1654 PTYTVQG
+1654 PTYKAQG
-1661 YTLHTCSVCGYSYKD
+1661 YTLHKCSVCGYSYKD

-1686 LTGVKVKTQGSTS
+1686 LTGVKVKTQGTNS

-1708 SAKGYIIEQYKGG
+1708 NAKGYIIEQYKGG
-1721 KWTQIAKTSS
+1721 KWTQIAKTNS

-1753 GYVVSGTTEYSGEY
+1753 AYVISGESEIYGGYVKIAG
-1767 TRLAAKTRIAN
+1767 KTRIPN

-1784 SAVSASA
+1784 RAVSASA

-1830 VKGLAEGTTYSFR
+1830 VKGLAKGTAYSFR

-1849 TGSTTEFSEY
+1849 TGSTTDFSEY
-1859 TAIKAAALL
+1859 TAIKAATLL
-1868 DGVSDFKVTSV
+1868 DSVSNLKVTSV

-1891 DKATGYVIEQ
+1891 DKATGYSIEQ

-1908 VIATTKNNTTLK
+1908 VL
-1920 FTVKGLKNDTTYSFR
+1920 
-1935 IRAYKTASA
+1935 
-1944 SNVYSD
+1944 
-1950 YVRIA
+1950 
-1955 GKTRIPNVAKFTGS
+1955 
-1969 AVSASAVKLD
+1969 
-1979 WSENDKATGYVI
+1979 
-1991 EQYKGGKW
+1991 
-1999 TALATTKNNTTLTFT
+1999 
-2014 VKGLAKGTAYSFRIK
+2014 
-2029 SFRKTGSTTEF
+2029 
-2040 SEYTAIKAATLLD
+2040 
-2053 GVSDFKVAST
+2053 
-2063 TGSWITLEWAK
+2063 
-2074 NDKATGYSVEQYKG
+2074 
-2088 GKWTVIAT
+2088 AT

-2160 KLDWSKNDKATAY
+2160 KLDWSKNDKATGY

-2184 ALATTKNNT
+2184 AIATTKNNT
-2193 TLTFTVKGLAKGTA
+2193 TLTFTVKGLAKGTT

-2220 TTEFSEYASVKAATD
+2220 TIEFSEYASVKAATD

>member
-1 MIKSVKRICA
+1 MIKSVKRLGA

-33 GTFLE
+33 GTFPE
-38 SVTGETGNNN
+38 SVTGETENNN
-48 VVTATAGDGDL
+48 VVTATADDSGL
-59 IYGDNG
+59 VYGDNG
-65 ALTKAEW
+65 TLTKAEW

-80 DMKVEEGDAPD
+80 DMKVEEGDPPD
-91 NYFTDVAYDSKY
+91 NYFTDVAYDSEY

-186 PSKAVTSAEA
+186 PSKAITSAEA

-235 EFNEDDTVTIYA
+235 EFDEDNTVTIYA
-247 PDKVLAVGDTFV
+247 PDKKLAVGDTFV

-321 DDATALT
+321 DDATSLT

-350 SSGIDVSVSCDIKN
+350 SSGIDVSVSCDLKN
-364 IALHHKEDKLNG
+364 IALHHKENMRDG

-381 VSGETTLTTSL
+381 VTGETTLTTSL

-406 YLGYINTGVFSASL
+406 YLGYISTGAFSASL

-434 TGNFEAGVSYQ
+434 TGNFEVGVSYQ

-473 TAECKIDLVL
+473 TAECKIDIVV

-494 QAKYNKTV
+494 QAKYNKKV

-518 LYAGGSVSATIIKVA
+518 LYAGGSISATIIKVA

-644 DGYTVTA
+644 DGYTVTK
-651 IGDRAFADNTRLV
+651 IGDRAFEYNTRLV

-675 GNYAFNGCTSLS
+675 GIQAFYEC
-687 KVNLSKMLETLNYGA
+687 KNL
-702 FQNCT
+702 
-707 SLVEI
+707 
-712 EIPKS
+712 
-717 LKYANYDTSIFN
+717 
-729 GIISAPFMGSGI
+729 
-741 KKVKF
+741 
-746 ETGIKEVVECLFLG
+746 
-760 CNELEQIEIPNTVT
+760 
-774 RIGNHSFRMCPNLEK
+774 
-789 INIPS
+789 S
-794 SVTSVGE
+794 SVTLSKGLVDLQQQAFGE
-801 YAFSSCTSLKSI
+801 CTKLTSI
-813 IIPDS
+813 
-818 VTTIECHAFD
+818 T
-828 NCSLLSEVTLSN
+828 
-840 NLQSLYYGAFQN
+840 
-852 CTSLCTIEIPKSLEY
+852 IPKSLERCY
-867 ANFDTYIFQ
+867 DGGWGGAFDN
-876 GIISAPFMGSGLEQI
+876 SGLNQVN
-891 KFETGTKTV
+891 FEEGITAIPSYLFADTIALETIV
-900 IDCLFLGCDKLEKV
+900 IPD
-914 EIPETVTSIGN
+914 TVTSIGDG
-925 YAFSMCKSL
+925 AFRESSALKNAIISDSVTVIGIQAFYGCKNLSSVTLSKGLVDLQQQAFGECTKLTSITIPKSL
-934 SEISISDSV
+934 ERSSDGIYGGAFDHSGLATVKFEDGVKMIPNYLFADATTLETIVIPDSV
-943 TSIGSDAF
+943 TSIGVYSFANCSALKNITIPYSVTEIGAQAF
-951 SSCTALVKIDIP
+951 YKCTSLKTIAIP
-963 DSVTVIGSNAFK
+963 DSIK
-975 GCTSLSDVSL
+975 
-985 SKNLQ
+985 
-990 TLNYGAFQD
+990 TLDDGTF
-999 CTSLVEIEIPKS
+999 
-1011 LEYANFDT
+1011 F
-1019 NVYGGIVS
+1019 
-1027 APFMGSSLKKIKF
+1027 
-1040 ENGIKSIADC
+1040 
-1050 LFYGCNELVEVE
+1050 
-1062 IPDTISSIGYRSF
+1062 
-1075 GSCGSLSKISIPDS
+1075 
-1089 VSKIGSHAFAG
+1089 G
-1100 CNSLSSITLS
+1100 CNSLS
-1110 KNIQTLGDYAFYG
+1110 NIKFP
-1123 CNSLLAIEF
+1123 SLI
-1132 PPLLTEIE
+1132 TEIGS
-1140 DGMCY
+1140 GMC
-1145 DCTSLKNITLAP
+1145 DGCTSLVTVEMGDKVTSIGDNAFQNCTSLKNITLSP
-1157 ETEYIC
+1157 ETEYIN
-1163 SYAFSNCDALEN
+1163 SNAFSNCDSLES
-1175 IVIPDKVTAI
+1175 IVIPDKVTVI
-1185 YNNAF
+1185 YHNAF
-1190 SDCDKLSSVTLS
+1190 SDCDKLLSVTLS
-1202 KALEQIG
+1202 KALKQIG
-1209 ESAFNNCDALTSIKI
+1209 ESAFNNCDSLTAIKI

-1235 FYDCE
+1235 FYGCE

-1245 DMGNG
+1245 NMGNG

-1425 PGNSWYYS
+1425 PGYSWYYS

-1461 TVSYKDNT
+1461 TVSYKDNI

-1561 TGDELSGKT
+1561 TGDELSGRT

-1654 PTYTVQG
+1654 PTYTAQG
-1661 YTLHTCSVCGYSYKD
+1661 YTLHKCSVCGYSYKD
-1676 NYTPALKLTE
+1676 NYMPALKPTE

-1753 GYVVSGTTEYSGEY
+1753 AYAISGESEIY
-1767 TRLAAKTRIAN
+1767 SDYVRIAGKTRIAN

-1830 VKGLAEGTTYSFR
+1830 VKGLAKGTAYSFR

-1849 TGSTTEFSEY
+1849 TGSTTDFSEY
-1859 TAIKAAALL
+1859 TAIKAATLL

-1891 DKATGYVIEQ
+1891 DKATGY
-1901 YKGGKWT
+1901 
-1908 VIATTKNNTTLK
+1908 
-1920 FTVKGLKNDTTYSFR
+1920 
-1935 IRAYKTASA
+1935 
-1944 SNVYSD
+1944 
-1950 YVRIA
+1950 
-1955 GKTRIPNVAKFTGS
+1955 
-1969 AVSASAVKLD
+1969 
-1979 WSENDKATGYVI
+1979 
-1991 EQYKGGKW
+1991 
-1999 TALATTKNNTTLTFT
+1999 
-2014 VKGLAKGTAYSFRIK
+2014 
-2029 SFRKTGSTTEF
+2029 
-2040 SEYTAIKAATLLD
+2040 AI
-2053 GVSDFKVAST
+2053 
-2063 TGSWITLEWAK
+2063 
-2074 NDKATGYSVEQYKG
+2074 EQYKG

-2147 AKFTGSAVSASAV
+2147 ATFTGSAVSASAV
-2160 KLDWSKNDKATAY
+2160 KLDWSKNDKATGY

-2193 TLTFTVKGLAKGTA
+2193 TLTFTVKGLAKGTT

-2220 TTEFSEYASVKAATD
+2220 TTEFSEYTAIKAATR

>member
-1 MIKSVKRICA
+1 MIKSVKRLGA

-33 GTFLE
+33 GTFPE
-38 SVTGETGNNN
+38 SVTGETENNN
-48 VVTATAGDGDL
+48 VVTATADDSGL
-59 IYGDNG
+59 VYGDNG
-65 ALTKAEW
+65 TLTKAEW

-80 DMKVEEGDAPD
+80 DMKVEEGDPPD
-91 NYFTDVAYDSKY
+91 NYFTDVAYDSEY

-186 PSKAVTSAEA
+186 PSKAITSAEA

-235 EFNEDDTVTIYA
+235 EFDEDNTVTIYA
-247 PDKVLAVGDTFV
+247 PDKKLAVGDTFV

-350 SSGIDVSVSCDIKN
+350 SSGIDVSVSCDLKN
-364 IALHHKEDKLNG
+364 IALHHKENMRDG

-381 VSGETTLTTSL
+381 VTGETTLTTSL

-406 YLGYINTGVFSASL
+406 YLGYISTGAFSASL

-434 TGNFEAGVSYQ
+434 TGNFEVGVSYQ

-473 TAECKIDLVL
+473 TAECKIDIVV

-518 LYAGGSVSATIIKVA
+518 LYAGGSISATIIKVA

-605 GSSAQQPEK
+605 GSSAQQPAK

-644 DGYTVTA
+644 DGYTVTK
-651 IGDRAFADNTRLV
+651 IGDRAFANNTRLV
-664 MVVIPDSVTVI
+664 MVVIPDSVTEI
-675 GNYAFNGCTSLS
+675 GSYAFSGCANLS

-1050 LFYGCNELVEVE
+1050 LFYGCNELFEVE

-1100 CNSLSSITLS
+1100 CNALSSITLS

-1202 KALEQIG
+1202 KTLRSID
-1209 ESAFNNCDALTSIKI
+1209 SNAFNNCDSLTAIKI
-1224 PDSVETIGERA
+1224 PDSVEIIGERA

-1268 VLSNNLTSIPEYA
+1268 VLSNNLTSILEYA

-1294 PGVTE
+1294 PSVTE

-1322 TYANDRGMTFETI
+1322 TYANDRGMTFEAI

-1350 YDGYEAA
+1350 YDEYENS

-1387 IVSYKNNTKIG
+1387 IVSYKDNTKIG

-1408 TYTGTTTG
+1408 IYTGTTTG
-1416 SFTIAPIPL
+1416 SFTIAAIPL
-1425 PGNSWYYS
+1425 PDYSWYYS
-1433 LEYSNYDYTGKEIRP
+1433 LEYSDYDYTGKEIKP
-1448 AVTCEGLTEGIDF
+1448 TVTCDGLTEGTDF
-1461 TVSYKDNT
+1461 TVSYKDNI

-1654 PTYTVQG
+1654 PTYTAQG
-1661 YTLHTCSVCGYSYKD
+1661 YTLHKCSVCGYSYKD
-1676 NYTPALKLTE
+1676 NYTPALKPTE
-1686 LTGVKVKTQGSTS
+1686 LTGVKVKTQGTAS

-1708 SAKGYIIEQYKGG
+1708 NAKGYIIEQYKGG

-1731 NATVTYTV
+1731 NTAVTYTV
-1739 NGLKADTTYTFRIK
+1739 NGLAADTTYTFRIK
-1753 GYVVSGTTEYSGEY
+1753 AYAISGESEIY
-1767 TRLAAKTRIAN
+1767 SDYVRIAGKTRIAN

-1804 YVIEQYKGGKW
+1804 YVIEQYRGGKW
-1815 TAIATT
+1815 TAIATA

-1849 TGSTTEFSEY
+1849 TGSTTDFSEY
-1859 TAIKAAALL
+1859 TAIKAATLL
-1868 DGVSDFKVTSV
+1868 DSVSDLKVTSV

-1891 DKATGYVIEQ
+1891 DKATGYSI
-1901 YKGGKWT
+1901 
-1908 VIATTKNNTTLK
+1908 
-1920 FTVKGLKNDTTYSFR
+1920 
-1935 IRAYKTASA
+1935 
-1944 SNVYSD
+1944 
-1950 YVRIA
+1950 
-1955 GKTRIPNVAKFTGS
+1955 
-1969 AVSASAVKLD
+1969 
-1979 WSENDKATGYVI
+1979 
-1991 EQYKGGKW
+1991 
-1999 TALATTKNNTTLTFT
+1999 
-2014 VKGLAKGTAYSFRIK
+2014 
-2029 SFRKTGSTTEF
+2029 
-2040 SEYTAIKAATLLD
+2040 
-2053 GVSDFKVAST
+2053 
-2063 TGSWITLEWAK
+2063 
-2074 NDKATGYSVEQYKG
+2074 EQYKG

-2160 KLDWSKNDKATAY
+2160 KLDWSKNDKATGY

-2193 TLTFTVKGLAKGTA
+2193 TLTFTVKGLAKGTT

>member
-1 MIKSVKRICA
+1 MIKSVKRLGA

-33 GTFLE
+33 GTFPE
-38 SVTGETGNNN
+38 SVTGETENNN
-48 VVTATAGDGDL
+48 VVTATADDSGL
-59 IYGDNG
+59 VYGDNG
-65 ALTKAEW
+65 TLTKAEW

-80 DMKVEEGDAPD
+80 DMKVEEGDPPD
-91 NYFTDVAYDSKY
+91 NYFTDVAYDSEY

-118 EAGGE
+118 EAGGK

-133 YASVTLNFC
+133 YASVTLNYC

-186 PSKAVTSAEA
+186 PSKAITSAEA

-235 EFNEDDTVTIYA
+235 EFDEDNTVTIYA
-247 PDKVLAVGDTFV
+247 PDKKLAVGDTFV

-350 SSGIDVSVSCDIKN
+350 SSGIDVSVSCDLKN
-364 IALHHKEDKLNG
+364 IALHHKENMRDG

-381 VSGETTLTTSL
+381 VTGETTLTTSL
-392 NIDPLKGSGVSGKY
+392 NIDPVKGSGVSGKY
-406 YLGYINTGVFSASL
+406 YLGYISTGAFSASL

-434 TGNFEAGVSYQ
+434 TGNFEVGVSYQ

-473 TAECKIDLVL
+473 TAECKIDIVV

-494 QAKYNKTV
+494 QAKYNKKV

-518 LYAGGSVSATIIKVA
+518 LYAGGSISATIIKVA

-605 GSSAQQPEK
+605 GSSAQQPAK

-644 DGYTVTA
+644 DGYTVTK
-651 IGDRAFADNTRLV
+651 IGDRAFEYNTRLV

-687 KVNLSKMLETLNYGA
+687 KVNLSKTLETLNYGA

-717 LKYANYDTSIFN
+717 LKNAHFNTNLYD
-729 GIISAPFMGSGI
+729 
-741 KKVKF
+741 
-746 ETGIKEVVECLFLG
+746 
-760 CNELEQIEIPNTVT
+760 
-774 RIGNHSFRMCPNLEK
+774 
-789 INIPS
+789 
-794 SVTSVGE
+794 
-801 YAFSSCTSLKSI
+801 
-813 IIPDS
+813 D
-818 VTTIECHAFD
+818 
-828 NCSLLSEVTLSN
+828 
-840 NLQSLYYGAFQN
+840 
-852 CTSLCTIEIPKSLEY
+852 
-867 ANFDTYIFQ
+867 
-876 GIISAPFMGSGLEQI
+876 IISAPFMGSGLEQI
-891 KFETGTKTV
+891 KFETGINNV
-900 IDCLFLGCDKLEKV
+900 VGSLFIGCDKLKKV
-914 EIPETVTSIGN
+914 KIPETVTSIGN
-925 YAFSMCKSL
+925 HAFSMCKSL

-951 SSCTALVKIDIP
+951 SSCTALVKINIP
-963 DSVTVIGSNAFK
+963 ESVTVIGSNAFN
-975 GCTSLSDVSL
+975 GCLSLSEVSL

-1050 LFYGCNELVEVE
+1050 LFYGCNELFEVE

-1123 CNSLLAIEF
+1123 CTSLSNIKF
-1132 PPLLTEIE
+1132 PSLITEIGS
-1140 DGMCY
+1140 GMC
-1145 DCTSLKNITLAP
+1145 DGCTSLVTVEMGDKVTSIGDNAFQNCASLKNITLSP
-1157 ETEYIC
+1157 ETEYIN
-1163 SYAFSNCDALEN
+1163 SNAFSNCDSLES

-1202 KALEQIG
+1202 KALKQIG

-1224 PDSVETIGERA
+1224 PDSVETIGYRA
-1235 FYDCE
+1235 FYGCE

-1259 RLCPALTKI
+1259 GLCPALTKI

-1281 FADCTKLTDVTIY
+1281 FADCTKLTDVTVY
-1294 PGVTE
+1294 PSVTE

-1335 TSVDASMLTVKFKND
+1335 TSVYASMLTVKFKND

-1425 PGNSWYYS
+1425 PGYSWYYS

-1461 TVSYKDNT
+1461 TVSYKDNI

-1492 TINPVTICTDVSQ
+1492 TINPVTICKDVSQ

-1570 ITVPGSYVKLVLN
+1570 ITVPRSYVKLVLN

-1654 PTYTVQG
+1654 PTYKAQG
-1661 YTLHTCSVCGYSYKD
+1661 YTLHKCSVCGYSYKD

-1686 LTGVKVKTQGSTS
+1686 LNGVKVKTQGTAS

-1708 SAKGYIIEQYKGG
+1708 NAKGYIIEQYKGG

-1731 NATVTYTV
+1731 NTAVTYTV
-1739 NGLKADTTYTFRIK
+1739 NGLAADTTYTFRIK
-1753 GYVVSGTTEYSGEY
+1753 AYVISGESEIY
-1767 TRLAAKTRIAN
+1767 SDYVRIAGKTRIAN

-1815 TAIATT
+1815 TTIATT

-1830 VKGLAEGTTYSFR
+1830 VKGLAEGTAYSFR

-1849 TGSTTEFSEY
+1849 TGSTTDFSEY
-1859 TAIKAAALL
+1859 TAIKAATLL
-1868 DGVSDFKVTSV
+1868 DSVSDFKVTSV

-1891 DKATGYVIEQ
+1891 DKATGYSIEQ

-1935 IRAYKTASA
+1935 IRAYKTAGGVTA
-1944 SNVYSD
+1944 YSD

-1955 GKTRIPNVAKFTGS
+1955 GKTRIPNVATFKGS

-1979 WSENDKATGYVI
+1979 WNKNDKATGYVI
-1991 EQYKGGKW
+1991 EQYKGGRW
-1999 TALATTKNNTTLTFT
+1999 TAIATTKNNTTLTFT
-2014 VKGLAKGTAYSFRIK
+2014 VKGLAKGT
-2029 SFRKTGSTTEF
+2029 T
-2040 SEYTAIKAATLLD
+2040 
-2053 GVSDFKVAST
+2053 
-2063 TGSWITLEWAK
+2063 
-2074 NDKATGYSVEQYKG
+2074 
-2088 GKWTVIAT
+2088 
-2096 TKNNTTLKFT
+2096 
-2106 VKGLKNDTT
+2106 
-2115 YSFRIRAY
+2115 
-2123 KTAGASNVYSDYVR
+2123 
-2137 IAGKTRIPNV
+2137 
-2147 AKFTGSAVSASAV
+2147 
-2160 KLDWSKNDKATAY
+2160 
-2173 VIEQYKGGKWT
+2173 
-2184 ALATTKNNT
+2184 
-2193 TLTFTVKGLAKGTA
+2193 

-2235 K
+2235 R

>member
-1 MIKSVKRICA
+1 MIKSVKRLGA

-33 GTFLE
+33 GIFPE
-38 SVTGETGNNN
+38 SVTGETENNN
-48 VVTATAGDGDL
+48 VVPATADDSSL
-59 IYGDNG
+59 VYGDNG
-65 ALTKAEW
+65 TLTKAEW

-186 PSKAVTSAEA
+186 PSKAITSAEA

-235 EFNEDDTVTIYA
+235 EFDEDNTVTIYA
-247 PDKVLAVGDTFV
+247 PDKKLAVGDTFV

-350 SSGIDVSVSCDIKN
+350 SSGIDVSVSCDLKN
-364 IALHHKEDKLNG
+364 IALHHKENMRDG

-381 VSGETTLTTSL
+381 VTGETTLTTSL

-406 YLGYINTGVFSASL
+406 YLGYISTGAFSASL

-434 TGNFEAGVSYQ
+434 TGNFEVGVSYQ

-473 TAECKIDLVL
+473 TAECKIDIVV

-494 QAKYNKTV
+494 QAKYNKKV

-518 LYAGGSVSATIIKVA
+518 LYAGGSISATIIKVA

-644 DGYTVTA
+644 DGYTVTK
-651 IGDRAFADNTRLV
+651 IGDRAFEYNTRLV

-675 GNYAFNGCTSLS
+675 GIQAFYEC
-687 KVNLSKMLETLNYGA
+687 KNL
-702 FQNCT
+702 
-707 SLVEI
+707 
-712 EIPKS
+712 
-717 LKYANYDTSIFN
+717 
-729 GIISAPFMGSGI
+729 
-741 KKVKF
+741 
-746 ETGIKEVVECLFLG
+746 
-760 CNELEQIEIPNTVT
+760 
-774 RIGNHSFRMCPNLEK
+774 
-789 INIPS
+789 S
-794 SVTSVGE
+794 SVTLSKGLVDLQQQAFGE
-801 YAFSSCTSLKSI
+801 CTKLTSI
-813 IIPDS
+813 
-818 VTTIECHAFD
+818 T
-828 NCSLLSEVTLSN
+828 
-840 NLQSLYYGAFQN
+840 
-852 CTSLCTIEIPKSLEY
+852 IPKSLESCY
-867 ANFDTYIFQ
+867 DGGWGGAFDN
-876 GIISAPFMGSGLEQI
+876 SGLNQVN
-891 KFETGTKTV
+891 FEEGITAIPSYLFADTIALETIV
-900 IDCLFLGCDKLEKV
+900 IPD
-914 EIPETVTSIGN
+914 TVTSIGDG
-925 YAFSMCKSL
+925 AFRESSALKNAIISDSVTVIGIQAFYGCKNLSSVTLSKGLVDLQQQAFGECTKLTSITIPKSL
-934 SEISISDSV
+934 ERSSDGIYGGAFDHSGLATVKFEDGVKMIPNYLFADATTLETIVIPDSV
-943 TSIGSDAF
+943 TSIGVYSFANCSALKNITIPYSVTEIGAQAF
-951 SSCTALVKIDIP
+951 YKCTSLKTIAIP
-963 DSVTVIGSNAFK
+963 DSIK
-975 GCTSLSDVSL
+975 
-985 SKNLQ
+985 
-990 TLNYGAFQD
+990 TLDDGTF
-999 CTSLVEIEIPKS
+999 
-1011 LEYANFDT
+1011 F
-1019 NVYGGIVS
+1019 
-1027 APFMGSSLKKIKF
+1027 
-1040 ENGIKSIADC
+1040 
-1050 LFYGCNELVEVE
+1050 
-1062 IPDTISSIGYRSF
+1062 
-1075 GSCGSLSKISIPDS
+1075 
-1089 VSKIGSHAFAG
+1089 G
-1100 CNSLSSITLS
+1100 CNSLS
-1110 KNIQTLGDYAFYG
+1110 NIKFP
-1123 CNSLLAIEF
+1123 SLI
-1132 PPLLTEIE
+1132 TEIGS
-1140 DGMCY
+1140 GMC
-1145 DCTSLKNITLAP
+1145 DGCTSLVTVEMGDKVTSIGDNAFQNCTSLKNITLSP
-1157 ETEYIC
+1157 ETEYIN
-1163 SYAFSNCDALEN
+1163 SNAFSNCDSLES
-1175 IVIPDKVTAI
+1175 IVIPDKVTVI
-1185 YNNAF
+1185 YHNAF
-1190 SDCDKLSSVTLS
+1190 SDCDKLLSVTLS
-1202 KALEQIG
+1202 KALKQIG
-1209 ESAFNNCDALTSIKI
+1209 ESAFNNCDSLTAIKI

-1235 FYDCE
+1235 FYGCE

-1245 DMGNG
+1245 NMGNG

-1425 PGNSWYYS
+1425 PGYSWYYS

-1526 GAENLYLTFSDDT
+1526 GAENLYLAFSDDT

-1654 PTYTVQG
+1654 PTYTAQG
-1661 YTLHTCSVCGYSYKD
+1661 YTLHTCTKCGYSYKD

-1686 LTGVKVKTQGSTS
+1686 LTGVKVKTQGTNS

-1708 SAKGYIIEQYKGG
+1708 SAMGYIIEQYKGG
-1721 KWTQIAKTSS
+1721 KWTQVAKTSS
-1731 NATVTYTV
+1731 NTAVTYTV
-1739 NGLKADTTYTFRIK
+1739 NGLAADTTYTFRIK
-1753 GYVVSGTTEYSGEY
+1753 AYVISGESEIYGGYV
-1767 TRLAAKTRIAN
+1767 K
-1778 VASFKG
+1778 
-1784 SAVSASA
+1784 
-1791 VKLDWS
+1791 
-1797 KNDKATG
+1797 
-1804 YVIEQYKGGKW
+1804 
-1815 TAIATT
+1815 
-1821 KNNTTLTFT
+1821 
-1830 VKGLAEGTTYSFR
+1830 
-1843 IKSFRK
+1843 
-1849 TGSTTEFSEY
+1849 
-1859 TAIKAAALL
+1859 
-1868 DGVSDFKVTSV
+1868 
-1879 TGSWITLEWAKN
+1879 
-1891 DKATGYVIEQ
+1891 
-1901 YKGGKWT
+1901 
-1908 VIATTKNNTTLK
+1908 
-1920 FTVKGLKNDTTYSFR
+1920 
-1935 IRAYKTASA
+1935 
-1944 SNVYSD
+1944 
-1950 YVRIA
+1950 IA
-1955 GKTRIPNVAKFTGS
+1955 GKTRIPNVATFKGR
-1969 AVSASAVKLD
+1969 AVSQTAVKLD
-1979 WSENDKATGYVI
+1979 WSKNDKATGYVI

-1999 TALATTKNNTTLTFT
+1999 TALATTKNNTTFTFT

-2029 SFRKTGSTTEF
+2029 SFRKTGSATEF

-2074 NDKATGYSVEQYKG
+2074 NDKATGYVIEQYKGGKWTVLATTKNNTTLTFTVKGLAGDTAYSFRIKSYRTVNGVTDFSEYTSVKAKTLLGNVKTFTAAATGTTAIKLDWSKNDKATAYVIEQYRGGKWTVLATTKNNTTLTFTVKGLAEGTAYSFRLKSLKTANGVTEESVYTSIKAATAVSGVKNAKVTSVTGSWITLEWAKNDKATGYSIEQYKG

-2096 TKNNTTLKFT
+2096 TKNNATLKFT

-2123 KTAGASNVYSDYVR
+2123 KTSGSVTAYSDYVR

-2160 KLDWSKNDKATAY
+2160 KLDWSKNDKATGY
-2173 VIEQYKGGKWT
+2173 VIEQYKSGKWT
-2184 ALATTKNNT
+2184 VLATTKNNT
-2193 TLTFTVKGLAKGTA
+2193 TLTFTVKGLAKGTT

-2213 SFRKTGS
+2213 SFRKTGG

>member
-1 MIKSVKRICA
+1 MRFKRAAAGLIASVMA
-11 AVLSAVMML
+11 L
-20 TAVATPLASAAAE
+20 TALISPFTSAAAE
-33 GTFLE
+33 GIFPE
-38 SVTGETGNNN
+38 PATGETENNN
-48 VVTATAGDGDL
+48 VVTATADDSGL
-59 IYGDNG
+59 VYGDNG
-65 ALTKAEW
+65 TLTKAEW

-80 DMKVEEGDAPD
+80 DMKVEEGDPPD

-235 EFNEDDTVTIYA
+235 EFNEDNTVTIYA
-247 PDKVLAVGDTFV
+247 PDKKLAVGDTFV

-350 SSGIDVSVSCDIKN
+350 SSGIDVSVSCDLKN
-364 IALHHKEDKLNG
+364 IALHHKENMRDG

-381 VSGETTLTTSL
+381 VTGETTLTTSL

-406 YLGYINTGVFSASL
+406 YLGYISTGAFSASL

-434 TGNFEAGVSYQ
+434 TGNFEIGVSYQ

-473 TAECKIDLVL
+473 TAECKIDIVV

-494 QAKYNKTV
+494 QAKYNKKV

-518 LYAGGSVSATIIKVA
+518 LYAGGSISATIIKVA
-533 TFSKSFDFIDKNNS
+533 TFSRPFDFIDKNNS

-651 IGDRAFADNTRLV
+651 IGDRVFADNARLV
-664 MVVIPDSVTVI
+664 MVVIPDSVTEI
-675 GNYAFNGCTSLS
+675 GSYAFSGCANLS

-867 ANFDTYIFQ
+867 ANFDTDLYNN
-876 GIISAPFMGSGLEQI
+876 IISAPFMGSGLEQI

-900 IDCLFLGCDKLEKV
+900 VDSLFLGCNKLKKV
-914 EIPETVTSIGN
+914 KIPETVTSIGN
-925 YAFSMCKSL
+925 HAFSMCKSL

-951 SSCTALVKIDIP
+951 SSCTALVKINIP
-963 DSVTVIGSNAFK
+963 DSVTVIGSNAFN

-1050 LFYGCNELVEVE
+1050 LFYGCNELFEVE

-1075 GSCGSLSKISIPDS
+1075 GSCESLSKISIPDS

-1145 DCTSLKNITLAP
+1145 DCTSLVTVKMGDKVASIGNNAFQNCTSLKNITLAP

-1202 KALEQIG
+1202 KTLRSID
-1209 ESAFNNCDALTSIKI
+1209 SNAFNNCDSLTAIKI

-1322 TYANDRGMTFETI
+1322 TYANDRGMTFEAI

-1350 YDGYEAA
+1350 YDEYENA
-1357 PSYTYTGKP
+1357 PSFTYTGKP

-1425 PGNSWYYS
+1425 PDYSWYYS

-1526 GAENLYLTFSDDT
+1526 NAKNLYLTFSEDT
-1539 QFEEYCDYL
+1539 QLEEYSDYL
-1548 YIYDANGYEVGSY
+1548 YIYDANGEEVGSY

-1583 TDSSNNEYGFRVVSA
+1583 TDSSNNEYGFRVVSVTD
-1598 SDKLEC
+1598 SIEC
-1604 ATHVFGDWKI
+1604 TTHTFGDWVI
-1614 TEEAT
+1614 TEEPT
-1619 CTTTGTKTRACTV
+1619 CTTTGTQMRTCSVCKKVETQTIEALGHKEVIDKAVAATCTKTGLTEGIHCSVCDAVIKAQEVIPATGKHSFGEWKTTKPATCTATGTKTRTCSV

-1637 TVTIAKT
+1637 TATIAKT

-1654 PTYTVQG
+1654 PTYTAQG
-1661 YTLHTCSVCGYSYKD
+1661 YTLHKCSVCGASYKD
-1676 NYTPALKLTE
+1676 NYTAKLTIANMSGFKAKSKSYNSITLQWNKNTSATGYE
-1686 LTGVKVKTQGSTS
+1686 LQKWNGKKWVALTKIAKNSTTTYTVKS
-1699 LTLAWDKNA
+1699 LKA
-1708 SAKGYIIEQYKGG
+1708 SATYKYRIRAYKTIGKATQYSGYKELSVNTNPSNMSGFKAKSKSYNSITLQWNKNTSATGYELQKWDGKKWVALTKITKNSTTTYTVKSLKASTTYKYRIRAYKTIGKATQYSGYKELSVNTNPSNMSGFKAKSKSYNSITLQWNKNTSATGYELQKWNG
-1721 KWTQIAKTSS
+1721 KKWVALTKITKNSTTTYTVKSLKASSTYKYRIRAYKTIGKATQYSRYKELSVNTNPSNMSGFKAKSTAKTS
-1731 NATVTYTV
+1731 VT
-1739 NGLKADTTYTFRIK
+1739 LQWK
-1753 GYVVSGTTEYSGEY
+1753 
-1767 TRLAAKTRIAN
+1767 
-1778 VASFKG
+1778 
-1784 SAVSASA
+1784 
-1791 VKLDWS
+1791 
-1797 KNDKATG
+1797 KNTSATG
-1804 YVIEQYKGGKW
+1804 YEIQKWNGKKW
-1815 TAIATT
+1815 VSAAKVTRNSTVT
-1821 KNNTTLTFT
+1821 ST
-1830 VKGLAEGTTYSFR
+1830 VKNL
-1843 IKSFRK
+1843 KK
-1849 TGSTTEFSEY
+1849 N
-1859 TAIKAAALL
+1859 
-1868 DGVSDFKVTSV
+1868 TS
-1879 TGSWITLEWAKN
+1879 
-1891 DKATGYVIEQ
+1891 
-1901 YKGGKWT
+1901 YK
-1908 VIATTKNNTTLK
+1908 
-1920 FTVKGLKNDTTYSFR
+1920 FR
-1935 IRAYKTASA
+1935 IRAYKT
-1944 SNVYSD
+1944 
-1950 YVRIA
+1950 I
-1955 GKTRIPNVAKFTGS
+1955 G
-1969 AVSASAVKLD
+1969 
-1979 WSENDKATGYVI
+1979 KAT
-1991 EQYKGGKW
+1991 QYSSWSG
-1999 TALATTKNNTTLTFT
+1999 TLT
-2014 VKGLAKGTAYSFRIK
+2014 VK
-2029 SFRKTGSTTEF
+2029 
-2040 SEYTAIKAATLLD
+2040 
-2053 GVSDFKVAST
+2053 
-2063 TGSWITLEWAK
+2063 
-2074 NDKATGYSVEQYKG
+2074 
-2088 GKWTVIAT
+2088 
-2096 TKNNTTLKFT
+2096 TK
-2106 VKGLKNDTT
+2106 
-2115 YSFRIRAY
+2115 R
-2123 KTAGASNVYSDYVR
+2123 
-2137 IAGKTRIPNV
+2137 
-2147 AKFTGSAVSASAV
+2147 
-2160 KLDWSKNDKATAY
+2160 
-2173 VIEQYKGGKWT
+2173 
-2184 ALATTKNNT
+2184 
-2193 TLTFTVKGLAKGTA
+2193 
-2207 YSFRIK
+2207 
-2213 SFRKTGS
+2213 
-2220 TTEFSEYASVKAATD
+2220 
-2235 K
+2235 